1 MKRKYLSA
9 LLMGTLTV
17 ASMSTFTSCKDYDDD
32 ISNLQ
37 GQIDK
42 LATADQLSQK
52 VAELQAL
59 ISSNKSDI
67 SSLQSELA
75 KKTTLDEV
83 KAVLA
88 NYATKE
94 YVDGADATLQAAIK
108 ALETGKVAELEAAV
122 KAAQAAA
129 DKAAEDAKAANAEI
143 LETLKTLA
151 TKAEVTEVQEAAKA
165 ANDAIAALQ
174 NGDVATLK
182 AKQAEILETL
192 KTVATQNDL
201 KDVADAAQKALD
213 AAQKDNSKALADL
226 DTAVKNAQSTAD
238 AAKKQA
244 ADNLASINGLA
255 TTVKNAKDALA
266 LAQANQTKL
275 AEVVASLKDSS
286 KEGTVAAA
294 IKAIQAQIGTP
305 DSKLGSLASRLADIE
320 SVLNGVKDDDT
331 KLGLATKV
339 TNIEKQLKDIIGEY
353 TTMVTEVSLVGSY
366 HLDTNEGKE
375 WNDILNGKA
384 DLKFMSDNV
393 VADLTFG
400 KGQKDDNG
408 VVVPEATDQQ
418 TYKKGTPFNNETS
431 IVVRVNPTNAELT
444 KNTTIKLVDSKGR
457 DLSDVLELG
466 TPERFNTLL
475 SRASAASG
483 LWTIPVKVK
492 AGVATDKIEQ
502 KVGGTGADRNNHVLY
517 AVAIKNTA
525 TAKDAQDRYVT
536 STYDLTVQEP
546 TNFTAATS
554 LKDVKIWSETT
565 MGYDN
570 AITLDGNKKTT
581 STSGGAEVSAK
592 NNEKIN
598 IDFSAYKNQVQYF
611 YVVRD
616 DSHVDSESGTSA
628 INAWNSY
635 KYNGLGKVVKADEG
649 GVLTVDI
656 NKGQVGDEIG
666 FRIFAVNYNGT
677 LVPTT
682 GDSFVVYVGEQQN
695 QASVAGSINVTT
707 VSNNATG
714 WLPITGTLKDGVRL
728 TPNLTAIV
736 NGQPI
741 DFTVQYAANNKGAAP
756 IKDGVYHNSLI
767 KYVKFTCTSNMSTWK
782 DDAKAVFTIS
792 QKDANDKMVENEI
805 NVTLTKVL
813 PTVESTKKLMGYT
826 WKDEQLVND
835 TYTAYVY
842 PVGNAWTTDGQANG
856 YKDFDQAITG
866 LGANCVI
873 NIANLQK
880 DDKNK
885 YTVSQDFTTTPWKVT
900 VDNALI
906 DGTTKHATN
915 ISYNYGKISSE
926 KKNEAG
932 AIVDYVVSVETV
944 QTIFACPLKK
954 GVQTYS
960 WGKHYVASSKKN
972 IDVNYLT
979 YGSEKTVEIKA
990 ATATTPAE
998 YANLFD
1004 YIIGHNDFDNTVF
1017 GGKLSALAP
1026 SKYVDVTAKLISNG
1040 SKKED
1045 YFIAHV
1051 NKTAG
1056 TITFEKKSG
1065 TTNPVKDVAS
1075 TLIIT
1080 VKDAFGHTY
1089 EYPMDFTVKRAQ

>member
-42 LATADQLSQK
+42 LATADELAAK
-52 VAELQAL
+52 VSELQSL

-151 TKAEVTEVQEAAKA
+151 TKAEVSEAADAAQKA
-165 ANDAIAALQ
+165 IDAVKSNNAEALK
-174 NGDVATLK
+174 K
-182 AKQAEILETL
+182 AQAEILETL
-192 KTVATQNDL
+192 KDYATKENL

-213 AAQKDNSKALADL
+213 DAQKDNSKALADL
-226 DTAVKNAQSTAD
+226 DTAVKNAQTKANTAAAD
-238 AAKKQA
+238 ASKAL
-244 ADNLASINGLA
+244 ADLA
-255 TTVKNAKDALA
+255 TTTKNAADAL
-266 LAQANQTKL
+266 KL
-275 AEVVASLKDSS
+275 AKDNKATLDAVAESLGKGYS
-286 KEGTVAAA
+286 KENTVADA
-294 IKAIQAQIGTP
+294 IKAIQAQVGTP
-305 DSKLGSLASRLADIE
+305 NKELGTLDTRLAAIE

-353 TTMVTEVSLVGSY
+353 TTMVTSVSLVGSY
-366 HLDTNEGKE
+366 HLNTNQGRE
-375 WNDILNGKA
+375 WDDVLMGKA
-384 DLKFMSDNV
+384 DLQFMSDNV

-695 QASVAGSINVTT
+695 QASVAGNINVTKET
-707 VSNNATG
+707 NNTTA
-714 WLPITGTLKDGVRL
+714 WLPLTGKLKDGVSL
-728 TPNLTAIV
+728 PTHWATSI
-736 NGQPI
+736 NGQ
-741 DFTVQYAANNKGAAP
+741 TVTFDVAYS
-756 IKDGVYHNSLI
+756 KDGKNAAGASVKNSEI
-767 KYVKFTCTSNMSTWK
+767 KYVQFTCTSEMKNWK

-792 QKDANDKMVENEI
+792 QKDAQDKMVENEI
-805 NVTLTKVL
+805 AVTLTKVL

-990 ATATTPAE
+990 ATSTTPAE

-1017 GGKLSALAP
+1017 GGKLSALAKN
-1026 SKYVDVTAKLISNG
+1026 KYVDVTAKLISNG

-1075 TLIIT
+1075 KLIIT

>member
-9 LLMGTLTV
+9 LLMGVLTLTSV
-17 ASMSTFTSCKDYDDD
+17 STFTSCKDYDDD

-151 TKAEVTEVQEAAKA
+151 TKAEVTEAADA
-165 ANDAIAALQ
+165 AQKAIAAVES
-174 NGDVATLK
+174 NNAEALK
-182 AKQAEILETL
+182 KAQAEILETL
-192 KTVATQNDL
+192 KDYATKENL
-201 KDVADAAQKALD
+201 KEVADAAQKALD
-213 AAQKDNSKALADL
+213 DAQKDNSKALADL
-226 DTAVKNAQSTAD
+226 DTAVKNAQTKANTAATD
-238 AAKKQA
+238 ASKALT
-244 ADNLASINGLA
+244 DLA
-255 TTVKNAKDALA
+255 TTTKTAADALK
-266 LAQANQTKL
+266 QANENKQSIADALKL
-275 AEVVASLKDSS
+275 LGEGYSAEN
-286 KEGTVAAA
+286 TVSAA
-294 IKAIQAQIGTP
+294 IKAIQAQVGTP
-305 DSKLGSLASRLADIE
+305 NKELGTLDSRLAAIE
-320 SVLNGVKDDDT
+320 GVLNGVKDDDT

-339 TNIEKQLKDIIGEY
+339 TNIEKKLKDIIGEY
-353 TTMVTEVSLVGSY
+353 TTMVTSVSLVGSY
-366 HLDTNEGKE
+366 HLDTNEGRE
-375 WNDILNGKA
+375 RNDVLMGKA

-393 VADLTFG
+393 AADLTFG
-400 KGQKDDNG
+400 KGQKDNTG
-408 VVVPEATDQQ
+408 AVVAEASDQQ

-457 DLSDVLELG
+457 DLSEVLELG

-525 TAKDAQDRYVT
+525 TDKDAQDRYVT
-536 STYDLTVQEP
+536 STYDLTVQAP

-570 AITLDGNKKTT
+570 AITLNSNKKFAG
-581 STSGGAEVSAK
+581 STGGVEVSAK

-598 IDFSAYKNQVQYF
+598 IDFSAYKDQIQYF

-616 DSHVDSESGTSA
+616 DNNVDSESGTSA

-635 KYNGLGKVVKADEG
+635 KYGGLGKVLKADEG

-677 LVPTT
+677 LVPTN

-695 QASVAGSINVTT
+695 QASVAGSINVTMET
-707 VSNNATG
+707 NNTTA
-714 WLPITGTLKDGVRL
+714 WLPLTGKLKDGVSL
-728 TPNLTAIV
+728 PTYWETSI
-736 NGQPI
+736 NGQ
-741 DFTVQYAANNKGAAP
+741 TVTFDVAYS
-756 IKDGVYHNSLI
+756 KDGKNAAGASVKNSEI
-767 KYVKFTCTSNMSTWK
+767 KYVQFTCTSEMKNWK

-792 QKDANDKMVENEI
+792 QKDAQNKMVENEI
-805 NVTLTKVL
+805 AVTLTKVL

-842 PVGNAWTTDGQANG
+842 PVGDAWTTDGQANG

-944 QTIFACPLKK
+944 QTIFACPLKDN
-954 GVQTYS
+954 VQTYS

-990 ATATTPAE
+990 ATSTTPAE

-1017 GGKLSALAP
+1017 GGKLSALAKN
-1026 SKYVDVTAKLISNG
+1026 KYVDVTAKLISNG

-1075 TLIIT
+1075 KLIIT

>member
-9 LLMGTLTV
+9 LLMGVLTLSSV
-17 ASMSTFTSCKDYDDD
+17 STFTSCKDYDDD

-67 SSLQSELA
+67 TSLQSELA

-88 NYATKE
+88 DYATKQ
-94 YVDGADATLQAAIK
+94 YVNDADKTLQDAID
-108 ALETGKVAELEAAV
+108 ALKTGDIAKLKEDVV
-122 KAAQAAA
+122 KAQAAA
-129 DKAAEDAKAANAEI
+129 DKAAQDAEAANAEI
-143 LETLKTLA
+143 VETLKTLA
-151 TKAEVTEVQEAAKA
+151 TKTE
-165 ANDAIAALQ
+165 
-174 NGDVATLK
+174 
-182 AKQAEILETL
+182 
-192 KTVATQNDL
+192 L
-201 KDVADAAQKALD
+201 KDAADAAQKAIEALESKNAEDLKKAQDAITETLKSYATKSDVKEGDKKTLESLAETIKNASDALKQANANKATLD
-213 AAQKDNSKALADL
+213 A
-226 DTAVKNAQSTAD
+226 V
-238 AAKKQA
+238 
-244 ADNLASINGLA
+244 
-255 TTVKNAKDALA
+255 
-266 LAQANQTKL
+266 
-275 AEVVASLKDSS
+275 AESLGKGYS
-286 KEGTVAAA
+286 KENTVADA

-305 DSKLGSLASRLADIE
+305 NKELGTLDLRLAAIE

-339 TNIEKQLKDIIGEY
+339 TNIENKLKDIIGEY
-353 TTMVTEVSLVGSY
+353 TTMVTSVSLVGSY
-366 HLDTNEGKE
+366 HLNTNQGRECY
-375 WNDILNGKA
+375 DVLMGKA
-384 DLKFMSDNV
+384 DLQFMSDNV
-393 VADLTFG
+393 AADLTFG
-400 KGQKDDNG
+400 KGQKDNTG
-408 VVVPEATDQQ
+408 AVVAEASNQQ
-418 TYKKGTPFNNETS
+418 TYKKGTLFNNETS

-525 TAKDAQDRYVT
+525 TEKDAQDRYVT
-536 STYDLTVQEP
+536 STYDLTVQAP
-546 TNFTAATS
+546 TVFTEATS

-570 AITLDGNKKTT
+570 AITLNGNKKFAD
-581 STSGGAEVSAK
+581 STGGDEVSAK

-598 IDFSAYKNQVQYF
+598 IDFSAYKDQIQYF

-616 DSHVDSESGTSA
+616 DNNVDSESGTSA

-635 KYNGLGKVVKADEG
+635 KYTGLGQVVKADEG

-677 LVPTT
+677 LVPTI

-695 QASVAGSINVTT
+695 QASVAGSINVTKET
-707 VSNNATG
+707 NNTTA
-714 WLPITGTLKDGVRL
+714 WLPLTGKLKDGVSL
-728 TPNLTAIV
+728 PTHWATSI
-736 NGQPI
+736 NGQ
-741 DFTVQYAANNKGAAP
+741 TVTFNVAYS
-756 IKDGVYHNSLI
+756 KDGKNAAGASVKNSEI
-767 KYVKFTCTSNMSTWK
+767 KYVQFTCTSEMKNWK

-792 QKDANDKMVENEI
+792 QKDAQNKMVENEI
-805 NVTLTKVL
+805 AVTLTKVL

-826 WKDEQLVND
+826 WKDEQLVNN

-915 ISYNYGKISSE
+915 IFYNYGKISSE

-944 QTIFACPLKK
+944 QTIFACPLKDN
-954 GVQTYS
+954 VQTYS

-990 ATATTPAE
+990 ATSTTPAE

-1017 GGKLSALAP
+1017 GGKLSALAKN
-1026 SKYVDVTAKLISNG
+1026 KYVDVTAKLISNG

-1075 TLIIT
+1075 KLIIT

>member
-67 SSLQSELA
+67 TSLQSELA

-88 NYATKE
+88 DYATKQ
-94 YVDGADATLQAAIK
+94 YVNDADKTLQDAID
-108 ALETGKVAELEAAV
+108 ALKTGDIAKLKEDVV
-122 KAAQAAA
+122 KAQAAA
-129 DKAAEDAKAANAEI
+129 EKAAQDAEAANAEI
-143 LETLKTLA
+143 VETLKTLA
-151 TKAEVTEVQEAAKA
+151 TKTE
-165 ANDAIAALQ
+165 
-174 NGDVATLK
+174 
-182 AKQAEILETL
+182 
-192 KTVATQNDL
+192 L
-201 KDVADAAQKALD
+201 KDAADAAQKAIEALESKNAEDLKKAQDAITETLKSYATKSDVEEGDKKTLESLAETIKNASDALKQANANKATLD
-213 AAQKDNSKALADL
+213 A
-226 DTAVKNAQSTAD
+226 V
-238 AAKKQA
+238 
-244 ADNLASINGLA
+244 
-255 TTVKNAKDALA
+255 
-266 LAQANQTKL
+266 
-275 AEVVASLKDSS
+275 AESLGKGYS
-286 KEGTVAAA
+286 KENTVADA

-305 DSKLGSLASRLADIE
+305 NKELGTLDLRLAAIE

-339 TNIEKQLKDIIGEY
+339 TNIENKLKDIIGEY
-353 TTMVTEVSLVGSY
+353 TTMVTSVSLVGSY
-366 HLDTNEGKE
+366 HLNTNQGRE
-375 WNDILNGKA
+375 WDDVLMGKA
-384 DLKFMSDNV
+384 DLQFMSDNV
-393 VADLTFG
+393 AADLTFG
-400 KGQKDDNG
+400 KGQKDNTG
-408 VVVPEATDQQ
+408 AVVAEASNQQ

-525 TAKDAQDRYVT
+525 TEKDAQDRYVT
-536 STYDLTVQEP
+536 STYDLTVQAP
-546 TNFTAATS
+546 TGFTEATS

-570 AITLDGNKKTT
+570 AITLNGNKKFAG
-581 STSGGAEVSAK
+581 STGGDEVSAK

-598 IDFSAYKNQVQYF
+598 IDFSAYKDQIQYF

-616 DSHVDSESGTSA
+616 DNNVDSESGTSA

-635 KYNGLGKVVKADEG
+635 KYTGLGQVVKADEG

-677 LVPTT
+677 LVPTI

-695 QASVAGSINVTT
+695 QASVAGSINVTKET
-707 VSNNATG
+707 NNTTA
-714 WLPITGTLKDGVRL
+714 WLPLTGKLKDGVSL
-728 TPNLTAIV
+728 PTHWATSI
-736 NGQPI
+736 NGQ
-741 DFTVQYAANNKGAAP
+741 TVTFNVAYS
-756 IKDGVYHNSLI
+756 KDGKNAAGASVKNSEI
-767 KYVKFTCTSNMSTWK
+767 KYVQFTCTSEMKNWK

-792 QKDANDKMVENEI
+792 QKDAQDKMVENEI
-805 NVTLTKVL
+805 AVTLTKVL
-813 PTVESTKKLMGYT
+813 PTVESTNKLMGYT
-826 WKDEQLVND
+826 WKDEQLVNN

-944 QTIFACPLKK
+944 QTIFACPLKDN
-954 GVQTYS
+954 VQTYS

-990 ATATTPAE
+990 ATSTTPAE

-1017 GGKLSALAP
+1017 GGKLSALAKN
-1026 SKYVDVTAKLISNG
+1026 KYVDVTAKLISNG

-1075 TLIIT
+1075 KLIIT

>member
-9 LLMGTLTV
+9 LLMGVLTLTSV
-17 ASMSTFTSCKDYDDD
+17 STFTSCKDYDDD

-52 VAELQAL
+52 VSELQAL
-59 ISSNKSDI
+59 IASNKSDI

-88 NYATKE
+88 DYATKE

-129 DKAAEDAKAANAEI
+129 DKAAEDAKTANAEI

-151 TKAEVTEVQEAAKA
+151 TKAEVSEAADA
-165 ANDAIAALQ
+165 AQKAIAAVES
-174 NGDVATLK
+174 NNAEALK
-182 AKQAEILETL
+182 KAQAEILETL
-192 KTVATQNDL
+192 KDYATKENL

-213 AAQKDNSKALADL
+213 DAQKDNSKALADL
-226 DTAVKNAQSTAD
+226 DTAVKNAQTKANTAAAD
-238 AAKKQA
+238 ASKAL
-244 ADNLASINGLA
+244 ADLA
-255 TTVKNAKDALA
+255 TTTKNAADALK
-266 LAQANQTKL
+266 QANDNKATL
-275 AEVVASLKDSS
+275 AEVAESLGKGYS
-286 KEGTVAAA
+286 KENTVADA
-294 IKAIQAQIGTP
+294 IKAIKAQIGTP
-305 DSKLGSLASRLADIE
+305 NKELGTLDTRLAAIE

-339 TNIEKQLKDIIGEY
+339 TNIENKLKNIIGEY
-353 TTMVTEVSLVGSY
+353 TTMVTSVSLVGSY
-366 HLDTNEGKE
+366 HLNTNQGRE
-375 WNDILNGKA
+375 WDDVLMGKA
-384 DLKFMSDNV
+384 DLQFMSDNV
-393 VADLTFG
+393 AADLTFG
-400 KGQKDDNG
+400 KGQKDNTG
-408 VVVPEATDQQ
+408 AVVAEASNQQ

-525 TAKDAQDRYVT
+525 TEKDAQDRYVT
-536 STYDLTVQEP
+536 STYDLTVQAP
-546 TNFTAATS
+546 TGFTAATS

-570 AITLDGNKKTT
+570 AITLNGNKKFAG
-581 STSGGAEVSAK
+581 STGGDEVSAK

-598 IDFSAYKNQVQYF
+598 IDFSAYKDQIQYF

-616 DSHVDSESGTSA
+616 DNNVDSESGTSA

-635 KYNGLGKVVKADEG
+635 KYTGLGQVVKADEG

-677 LVPTT
+677 LVPTI

-695 QASVAGSINVTT
+695 QASVAGNINVTKET
-707 VSNNATG
+707 NNTTA
-714 WLPITGTLKDGVRL
+714 WLPLTGKLKDGVSL
-728 TPNLTAIV
+728 PTHWATSI
-736 NGQPI
+736 NGQ
-741 DFTVQYAANNKGAAP
+741 TVTFDVAYS
-756 IKDGVYHNSLI
+756 KDGKNAAGASVKNSEI
-767 KYVKFTCTSNMSTWK
+767 KYVQFTCTSEMKNWK

-792 QKDANDKMVENEI
+792 QKDAQDKMVENEI
-805 NVTLTKVL
+805 AVTLTKVL
-813 PTVESTKKLMGYT
+813 PTVESTKNLMGYT

-944 QTIFACPLKK
+944 QTIFACPLKDN
-954 GVQTYS
+954 VQTYS

-990 ATATTPAE
+990 ATSTTPAE

-1017 GGKLSALAP
+1017 GGKLSALAKN
-1026 SKYVDVTAKLISNG
+1026 KYVDVTAKLISNG

-1075 TLIIT
+1075 KLIIT

-1089 EYPMDFTVKRAQ
+1089 HYPMDFTVKRAQ

>member
-67 SSLQSELA
+67 TSLQSELA

-88 NYATKE
+88 DYATKQ
-94 YVDGADATLQAAIK
+94 YVNDADKTLQDAID
-108 ALETGKVAELEAAV
+108 ALKTGDIAKLKEDVV
-122 KAAQAAA
+122 KAQAAA
-129 DKAAEDAKAANAEI
+129 DKAADDAKAANADI
-143 LETLKTLA
+143 VETLKTLA
-151 TKAEVTEVQEAAKA
+151 TKTE
-165 ANDAIAALQ
+165 
-174 NGDVATLK
+174 
-182 AKQAEILETL
+182 
-192 KTVATQNDL
+192 L
-201 KDVADAAQKALD
+201 KDAADAAQKAIE
-213 AAQKDNSKALADL
+213 ALES
-226 DTAVKNAQSTAD
+226 KNAED
-238 AAKKQA
+238 LKKAQEA
-244 ADNLASINGLA
+244 ITETLKNYATKSDVEDGDKKTLESLASTI
-255 TTVKNAKDALA
+255 KNASDA
-266 LAQANQTKL
+266 LAQANANKQAIADALDILGKGY
-275 AEVVASLKDSS
+275 S
-286 KEGTVAAA
+286 KENTVAAA
-294 IKAIQAQIGTP
+294 IEAIKGQIGTP
-305 DSKLGSLASRLADIE
+305 NKELGTLDSRLAAIE

-339 TNIEKQLKDIIGEY
+339 TNIENKLKDIIGEY

-366 HLDTNEGKE
+366 HLDTNEGRE

-384 DLKFMSDNV
+384 DLEFMSDNV
-393 VADLTFG
+393 AADLTFG
-400 KGQKDDNG
+400 KGQKDNTG
-408 VVVPEATDQQ
+408 AVVAEASNQQ

-502 KVGGTGADRNNHVLY
+502 KVGGTGADKDNHVLY

-525 TAKDAQDRYVT
+525 TEKDAQDRYVT
-536 STYDLTVQEP
+536 STYDLTVQKP
-546 TNFTAATS
+546 AKFTAATS

-565 MGYDN
+565 MGYDH
-570 AITLDGNKKTT
+570 AITLDQNKKTT
-581 STSGGAEVSAK
+581 SAPGGTEVSAK

-598 IDFSAYKNQVQYF
+598 IDFSAYKDQIQYF

-616 DSHVDSESGTSA
+616 DNHADDISGTSA
-628 INAWNSY
+628 INAWKSY
-635 KYNGLGKVVKADEG
+635 KYTGLGQVVKADEG
-649 GVLTVDI
+649 GVITVDV
-656 NKGQVGDEIG
+656 NNGKVGDEIG
-666 FRIFAVNYNGT
+666 FRIFAVNYNGV

-682 GDSFVVYVGEQQN
+682 GDSFVVYVGDEQN
-695 QASVAGSINVTT
+695 KASVAGNINVTK
-707 VSNNATG
+707 VNNNATD
-714 WLPITGTLKDGVRL
+714 WLALTGKLKDGVAL
-728 TPNLTAIV
+728 PGSWTANVDGKDI
-736 NGQPI
+736 I
-741 DFTVQYAANNKGAAP
+741 FTVSYS
-756 IKDGVYHNSLI
+756 KDGKSVAPAGTKNSDI
-767 KYVKFTCTSNMSTWK
+767 KFVKFTTTSDMATWK

-792 QKDANDKMVENEI
+792 QKDAAGKMVENEI

-826 WKDEQLVND
+826 WKDEQLVD
-835 TYTAYVY
+835 GTYTAYVY
-842 PVGNAWTTDGQANG
+842 PVGNVWTSLNNG
-856 YKDFDQAITG
+856 EGKNGFKDFKEAITG
-866 LGANCVI
+866 LGDNCVI
-873 NIANLQK
+873 NIANLAK
-880 DDKNK
+880 DNKGK
-885 YTVSQDFTTTPWKVT
+885 YTVAKDFDTTPWKVE
-900 VDNALI
+900 VDNDLI
-906 DGTTKHATN
+906 DGTTKHATK

-926 KKNEAG
+926 TKDEEGNVAP
-932 AIVDYVVSVETV
+932 YVITVENV

-954 GVQTYS
+954 GVQTYN
-960 WGKHYVASSKKN
+960 WGKGTFGTGKN
-972 IDVNYLT
+972 AKSVDVNYLT
-979 YGSEKTVEIKA
+979 YNDEHTVKVTEDNGEKN
-990 ATATTPAE
+990 
-998 YANLFD
+998 ANLLD

-1017 GGKLSALAP
+1017 GGKLSTLAKE
-1026 SKYVDVTAKLISNG
+1026 KYVSIDAKLISNG

-1045 YFIAHV
+1045 YFKAKVV
-1051 NKTAG
+1051 NGMIVFTVQ
-1056 TITFEKKSG
+1056 SG

-1089 EYPMDFTVKRAQ
+1089 EYPMDFTVKRAK

>member
-9 LLMGTLTV
+9 LLMGVLTLTSV
-17 ASMSTFTSCKDYDDD
+17 STFTSCKDYDDD

-67 SSLQSELA
+67 TSLQSELA

-151 TKAEVTEVQEAAKA
+151 TKAEVSEAADA
-165 ANDAIAALQ
+165 AQKAIAAVES
-174 NGDVATLK
+174 NNAEALK
-182 AKQAEILETL
+182 KAQAEILETL
-192 KTVATQNDL
+192 KDYATKENL

-213 AAQKDNSKALADL
+213 DAQKDNSKALADL
-226 DTAVKNAQSTAD
+226 DTAVKNAQSKANTAATDASKALADLVTTTKNAAD
-238 AAKKQA
+238 ALKQA
-244 ADNLASINGLA
+244 NDNKATLAA
-255 TTVKNAKDALA
+255 V
-266 LAQANQTKL
+266 
-275 AEVVASLKDSS
+275 AESLGKGYS
-286 KEGTVAAA
+286 KENTVADA
-294 IKAIQAQIGTP
+294 IKAIQAQVGTP
-305 DSKLGSLASRLADIE
+305 NKELGTLDTRLAAIE

-339 TNIEKQLKDIIGEY
+339 TNIENKLKDIIGEY

-366 HLDTNEGKE
+366 HLNTNQGRE
-375 WNDILNGKA
+375 WDDILNGKA

-393 VADLTFG
+393 AADLTFG
-400 KGQKDDNG
+400 KGQKDNTG
-408 VVVPEATDQQ
+408 AVVAEASNQQ

-517 AVAIKNTA
+517 AVASKNAA
-525 TAKDAQDRYVT
+525 TEKDAQDRYVT
-536 STYDLTVQEP
+536 STYDLTVQAP
-546 TNFTAATS
+546 TDFTAATS

-581 STSGGAEVSAK
+581 SALGGAEVSAK
-592 NNEKIN
+592 NSEKIN
-598 IDFSAYKNQVQYF
+598 IDFSAYKDQVQYF

-616 DSHVDSESGTSA
+616 DNNVDSESGTSA

-635 KYNGLGKVVKADEG
+635 KYTGLGQVVKADEG

-756 IKDGVYHNSLI
+756 VKDGVYHNSLI

-792 QKDANDKMVENEI
+792 QKDANDKMVEKEI
-805 NVTLTKVL
+805 NLTLTKVL
-813 PTVESTKKLMGYT
+813 ATVESTKKLMGYT
-826 WKDEQLVND
+826 WKDEQLVGD

-842 PVGNAWTTDGQANG
+842 PVNGWTTAGSANG

-885 YTVSQDFTTTPWKVT
+885 YTVSQNFTTTPWKVT

-932 AIVDYVVSVETV
+932 EIVDYVVSVETV

-960 WGKHYVASSKKN
+960 WGKLGVPDGETTKYV
-972 IDVNYLT
+972 DVKYLT
-979 YGSEKTVEIKA
+979 YGNENAVVS
-990 ATATTPAE
+990 
-998 YANLFD
+998 NLFD
-1004 YIIGHNDFDNTVF
+1004 FIIGHNDFDNTVF
-1017 GGKLSALAP
+1017 GGKLSALA
-1026 SKYVDVTAKLISNG
+1026 KNMYVDVTAKLISNG
-1040 SKKED
+1040 SKQQD

-1089 EYPMDFTVKRAQ
+1089 EYPMDFTVKRAK

>member
-9 LLMGTLTV
+9 LLMGVLTLSSV
-17 ASMSTFTSCKDYDDD
+17 STFTSCKDYDDD

-42 LATADQLSQK
+42 LATADQLSKK

-67 SSLQSELA
+67 TSLQSELA
-75 KKTTLDEV
+75 NKTTLDEV

-88 NYATKE
+88 DYATKQ
-94 YVDGADATLQAAIK
+94 YVNDADKTLQDAID
-108 ALETGKVAELEAAV
+108 ALKTGDIAKLKEDVV
-122 KAAQAAA
+122 KAQAAA
-129 DKAAEDAKAANAEI
+129 DKAADDAKAANAEI
-143 LETLKTLA
+143 VETLKTLA
-151 TKAEVTEVQEAAKA
+151 TKTE
-165 ANDAIAALQ
+165 
-174 NGDVATLK
+174 
-182 AKQAEILETL
+182 
-192 KTVATQNDL
+192 L
-201 KDVADAAQKALD
+201 KDAADAAQKAIEALESKNAEDLKKAQDAITETLKSYATKSDVEEGDKKTLESLAETIKNASDALKQANANKATLD
-213 AAQKDNSKALADL
+213 A
-226 DTAVKNAQSTAD
+226 V
-238 AAKKQA
+238 
-244 ADNLASINGLA
+244 
-255 TTVKNAKDALA
+255 
-266 LAQANQTKL
+266 
-275 AEVVASLKDSS
+275 AESLGKGYS
-286 KEGTVAAA
+286 KENTVADA

-305 DSKLGSLASRLADIE
+305 NKELGTLDLRLAAIE

-339 TNIEKQLKDIIGEY
+339 TNIENKLKDIIGEY

-366 HLDTNEGKE
+366 HLDTNKGKE

-393 VADLTFG
+393 AADLTFG
-400 KGQKDDNG
+400 KGQKDNTG
-408 VVVPEATDQQ
+408 AVVAEASNQQ

-502 KVGGTGADRNNHVLY
+502 KVGGTGADKNNHVLY

-525 TAKDAQDRYVT
+525 TEKDAQDRYVT
-536 STYDLTVQEP
+536 STYDLTVQAP
-546 TNFTAATS
+546 TGFTAATS

-565 MGYDN
+565 MGYDK
-570 AITLDGNKKTT
+570 AITLDQNKKTT
-581 STSGGAEVSAK
+581 SALGGAEVYAK

-598 IDFSAYKNQVQYF
+598 IDFSAYKDQIQYF

-616 DSHVDSESGTSA
+616 DNNVDSESGTSA

-635 KYNGLGKVVKADEG
+635 KYSGLGQVVKADEG

-677 LVPTT
+677 LVSPT

-741 DFTVQYAANNKGAAP
+741 DFTVQYAANNEGAAP
-756 IKDGVYHNSLI
+756 VKDYVYHNSLI
-767 KYVKFTCTSNMSTWK
+767 KYVKFTCTSDMSTWK

-792 QKDANDKMVENEI
+792 QKDANNKMVENEI

-826 WKDEQLVND
+826 WKDEQLVGD

-842 PVGNAWTTDGQANG
+842 PVNGWTTPGSAKG
-856 YKDFDQAITG
+856 YKDLDQAITG
-866 LGANCVI
+866 LRSNFVV

-880 DDKNK
+880 DDKNQ
-885 YTVSQDFTTTPWKVT
+885 YTVSQDFTASPWRVT
-900 VDNALI
+900 VDNGLI

-960 WGKHYVASSKKN
+960 WGKLGVPDGETTKYV
-972 IDVNYLT
+972 DVNYLT
-979 YGSEKTVEIKA
+979 YGNENAVVS
-990 ATATTPAE
+990 
-998 YANLFD
+998 NLFD
-1004 YIIGHNDFDNTVF
+1004 FIIGHNDFDNTVF
-1017 GGKLSALAP
+1017 GGKLSALAKN
-1026 SKYVDVTAKLISNG
+1026 KYVDVTAKLISNG
-1040 SKKED
+1040 SKQQD
-1045 YFIAHV
+1045 YFIAHA
-1051 NKTAG
+1051 NPTTG

-1089 EYPMDFTVKRAQ
+1089 EYPMDFTVKRAK

>member
-9 LLMGTLTV
+9 LLMGVLTLTSV
-17 ASMSTFTSCKDYDDD
+17 STFTSCKDYDDD

-67 SSLQSELA
+67 TSLQSELA

-151 TKAEVTEVQEAAKA
+151 TKAEVSEAADA
-165 ANDAIAALQ
+165 AQKAIAAVES
-174 NGDVATLK
+174 NNAEALK
-182 AKQAEILETL
+182 KAQAEILETL
-192 KTVATQNDL
+192 KNYATKENL

-226 DTAVKNAQSTAD
+226 DTAVKNAQSKANTAAAD
-238 AAKKQA
+238 ASKAL
-244 ADNLASINGLA
+244 ADLA
-255 TTVKNAKDALA
+255 TTTKTAADALK
-266 LAQANQTKL
+266 QANANKATL
-275 AEVVASLKDSS
+275 DAVAESLGKGYS
-286 KEGTVAAA
+286 KENTVADA

-305 DSKLGSLASRLADIE
+305 NKELGTLDLRLAAIE

-353 TTMVTEVSLVGSY
+353 TTMVTSVSLVGSY
-366 HLDTNEGKE
+366 HLNTNQGRD
-375 WNDILNGKA
+375 WDDVLMGKA
-384 DLKFMSDNV
+384 DLQFMSDNV
-393 VADLTFG
+393 AADLTFG
-400 KGQKDDNG
+400 KGQKDNTG
-408 VVVPEATDQQ
+408 AVVAEASNQQ

-502 KVGGTGADRNNHVLY
+502 KVGGPGADRNNHVLY

-525 TAKDAQDRYVT
+525 TEKDAQDRYVT
-536 STYDLTVQEP
+536 STYDLTVQAP
-546 TNFTAATS
+546 TGFTAATS

-570 AITLDGNKKTT
+570 AITLNGNKKFAG
-581 STSGGAEVSAK
+581 STGGDEVSAK

-598 IDFSAYKNQVQYF
+598 IDFSAYKDQIQYF

-616 DSHVDSESGTSA
+616 DNNVDSESGTSA

-635 KYNGLGKVVKADEG
+635 TYAGLGRVVKADKG

-677 LVPTT
+677 LVPTI

-695 QASVAGSINVTT
+695 QASVAGNINVTKET
-707 VSNNATG
+707 NNTTA
-714 WLPITGTLKDGVRL
+714 WLPLTGKLKDGVSL
-728 TPNLTAIV
+728 PTHWATSI
-736 NGQPI
+736 NGQ
-741 DFTVQYAANNKGAAP
+741 TVTFDVAYS
-756 IKDGVYHNSLI
+756 KDGKNAAGASVKNSEI
-767 KYVKFTCTSNMSTWK
+767 KYVQFTCTSEMKNWK

-792 QKDANDKMVENEI
+792 QKDAQDKMVENEI
-805 NVTLTKVL
+805 AVTLTKVL

-944 QTIFACPLKK
+944 QTIFACPLKDN
-954 GVQTYS
+954 VQTYS

-990 ATATTPAE
+990 ATSTTPAE

-1017 GGKLSALAP
+1017 GGKLSALAKN
-1026 SKYVDVTAKLISNG
+1026 KYVDVTAKLISNG

-1075 TLIIT
+1075 KLIIT

>member
-9 LLMGTLTV
+9 LLMGVLTLTSV
-17 ASMSTFTSCKDYDDD
+17 STFTSCKDYDDD

-67 SSLQSELA
+67 TSLQSELA

-88 NYATKE
+88 NYAEKQ
-94 YVDGADATLQAAIK
+94 YVEDALATLDAAVK
-108 ALETGKVAELEAAV
+108 AQGGDITALQAAV
-122 KAAQAAA
+122 KAAQDAA
-129 DKAAEDAKAANAEI
+129 DKAAADAKAATDEI
-143 LETLKTLA
+143 NETLKTLA
-151 TKAEVTEVQEAAKA
+151 TKAEVAEVKEAAKA
-165 ANDAIAALQ
+165 ANEAIEALKT
-174 NGDVATLK
+174 GDIKTLQD
-182 AKQAEILETL
+182 KQAAILETL

-201 KDVADAAQKALD
+201 KDVAAAAQKALD
-213 AAQKDNSKALADL
+213 DAQKDNSKALADL
-226 DTAVKNAQSTAD
+226 DTAVKNAQSKADTAAAD
-238 AAKKQA
+238 ASKALADLVTTTKNA
-244 ADNLASINGLA
+244 ADALKL
-255 TTVKNAKDALA
+255 AKDNKATLDA
-266 LAQANQTKL
+266 V
-275 AEVVASLKDSS
+275 AESLGKGYS
-286 KEGTVAAA
+286 KENTVADA
-294 IKAIQAQIGTP
+294 IKAIQAQVGTP
-305 DSKLGSLASRLADIE
+305 DSKLGSLDSRLATIE

-339 TNIEKQLKDIIGEY
+339 TNIENKLKDIIGEY
-353 TTMVTEVSLVGSY
+353 TTMVTSVSLVGSY
-366 HLDTNEGKE
+366 HLDVDAMEYY
-375 WNDILNGKA
+375 DILRGKA

-475 SRASAASG
+475 SRASAATG

-525 TAKDAQDRYVT
+525 TEKDAQDRYVT

-581 STSGGAEVSAK
+581 STIGGAEVSAK

-598 IDFSAYKNQVQYF
+598 IDFSAYKDQVQYF

-635 KYNGLGKVVKADEG
+635 KYSGLGKVVKADEG

-728 TPNLTAIV
+728 TPNFTATV

-756 IKDGVYHNSLI
+756 VKDGVYHNSLI
-767 KYVKFTCTSNMSTWK
+767 KYVKFTCTSDMSTWK

-792 QKDANDKMVENEI
+792 QKDADDKMVQNEI

-826 WKDEQLVND
+826 WKDEQLVGD

-842 PVGNAWTTDGQANG
+842 PVNGWTTAGSAKG
-856 YKDFDQAITG
+856 YKDLDQAITG
-866 LGANCVI
+866 LRSNFVV

-880 DDKNK
+880 DDKNN
-885 YTVSQDFTTTPWKVT
+885 YTVSQNFTTSPWRVT
-900 VDNALI
+900 VDNGLI
-906 DGTTKHATN
+906 DAKTKHATN

-932 AIVDYVVSVETV
+932 AIVDYVVAVETV
-944 QTIFACPLKK
+944 QTIFACPLEK

-960 WGKHYVASSKKN
+960 WGKLGVPDGETTKYV
-972 IDVNYLT
+972 DVNYLT
-979 YGSEKTVEIKA
+979 YGNENAVVS
-990 ATATTPAE
+990 
-998 YANLFD
+998 NLFD
-1004 YIIGHNDFDNTVF
+1004 FIIGHNDFDNTVF

-1026 SKYVDVTAKLISNG
+1026 SKYVAVSAKLISNG
-1040 SKKED
+1040 SKQQD

-1051 NKTAG
+1051 TGG

-1075 TLIIT
+1075 TLVIT
-1080 VKDAFGHTY
+1080 VKDAFGHTFD
-1089 EYPMDFTVKRAQ
+1089 YPMDFTVKRAQ

>member
-9 LLMGTLTV
+9 LLMGVLTLTSV
-17 ASMSTFTSCKDYDDD
+17 STFTSCKDYDDD

-67 SSLQSELA
+67 TSLQSELA

-151 TKAEVTEVQEAAKA
+151 TKAEVSEAADA
-165 ANDAIAALQ
+165 AQKAIAAVES
-174 NGDVATLK
+174 NNAEALK
-182 AKQAEILETL
+182 KAQAEILETL
-192 KTVATQNDL
+192 KDYATKENL

-213 AAQKDNSKALADL
+213 DAQKDNSKALADL
-226 DTAVKNAQSTAD
+226 DTAVKNAQSKANTAAAD
-238 AAKKQA
+238 ASKAL
-244 ADNLASINGLA
+244 ADLA
-255 TTVKNAKDALA
+255 TTTKNAADALK
-266 LAQANQTKL
+266 QANDNKATL
-275 AEVVASLKDSS
+275 AAVAESLGKGYS
-286 KEGTVAAA
+286 KENTVADA
-294 IKAIQAQIGTP
+294 IKAIKAQIGTP
-305 DSKLGSLASRLADIE
+305 NKELGTLDTRLAAIE

-339 TNIEKQLKDIIGEY
+339 TNIENKLKDIIGEY
-353 TTMVTEVSLVGSY
+353 TTMVTSVSLVGSY
-366 HLDTNEGKE
+366 HLNTNQGREG
-375 WNDILNGKA
+375 DDVLMGKA
-384 DLKFMSDNV
+384 DLQFMSDNV
-393 VADLTFG
+393 AADLTFG
-400 KGQKDDNG
+400 KGQKDNTG
-408 VVVPEATDQQ
+408 AVVAEASNQQ

-525 TAKDAQDRYVT
+525 TEKDAQDRYVT
-536 STYDLTVQEP
+536 STYDLTVQAP
-546 TNFTAATS
+546 TGFTAATS

-570 AITLDGNKKTT
+570 AITLNGNKKFAG
-581 STSGGAEVSAK
+581 STGGDEVSAK

-598 IDFSAYKNQVQYF
+598 IDFSAYKDQIQYF

-616 DSHVDSESGTSA
+616 DNNVDSESGTSA

-695 QASVAGSINVTT
+695 QASVAGNINVTKET
-707 VSNNATG
+707 NNTTA
-714 WLPITGTLKDGVRL
+714 WLPLTGKLKDGVSL
-728 TPNLTAIV
+728 PTHWATSI
-736 NGQPI
+736 NGQ
-741 DFTVQYAANNKGAAP
+741 TVTFDVAYS
-756 IKDGVYHNSLI
+756 KDGKNAAGASVKNSEI
-767 KYVKFTCTSNMSTWK
+767 KYVQFTCTSEMKNWK

-792 QKDANDKMVENEI
+792 QKDAQDKMVENEI
-805 NVTLTKVL
+805 AVTLTKVL

-880 DDKNK
+880 DDNNK

-944 QTIFACPLKK
+944 QTIFACPLKDN
-954 GVQTYS
+954 VQTYS

-990 ATATTPAE
+990 ATSTTPAE

-1017 GGKLSALAP
+1017 GGKLSALAKN
-1026 SKYVDVTAKLISNG
+1026 KYVDVTAKLISNG

-1075 TLIIT
+1075 KLIIT

-1089 EYPMDFTVKRAQ
+1089 HYPMDFTVKRAQ

>member
-9 LLMGTLTV
+9 LLMGVLTLTSV
-17 ASMSTFTSCKDYDDD
+17 STFTSCKDYDDD

-67 SSLQSELA
+67 TSLQSELA

-151 TKAEVTEVQEAAKA
+151 TKAEVSEAADA
-165 ANDAIAALQ
+165 AQKAIAAVES
-174 NGDVATLK
+174 NNAEALK
-182 AKQAEILETL
+182 KAQAEILETL
-192 KTVATQNDL
+192 KDYATKENL

-213 AAQKDNSKALADL
+213 DAQKDNSKALADL
-226 DTAVKNAQSTAD
+226 DTAVKNAQTKANTAAAD
-238 AAKKQA
+238 ASKAL
-244 ADNLASINGLA
+244 ADLA
-255 TTVKNAKDALA
+255 TTTKNAADALK
-266 LAQANQTKL
+266 QANDNKATL
-275 AEVVASLKDSS
+275 AEVAESLGKGYS
-286 KEGTVAAA
+286 KENTVADA
-294 IKAIQAQIGTP
+294 IKAIKAQIGTP
-305 DSKLGSLASRLADIE
+305 NKELGTLDTRLAAIE

-339 TNIEKQLKDIIGEY
+339 TNIENKLKDIIGEY

-366 HLDTNEGKE
+366 HLNTNQGGE
-375 WNDILNGKA
+375 WDDVLMGKA
-384 DLKFMSDNV
+384 DLQFMSDNV
-393 VADLTFG
+393 AADLTFG
-400 KGQKDDNG
+400 KGQKDNTG
-408 VVVPEATDQQ
+408 AVVAEASNQQ

-525 TAKDAQDRYVT
+525 TEKDAQDRYVT
-536 STYDLTVQEP
+536 STYDLTVQAP
-546 TNFTAATS
+546 TGFTAATS

-570 AITLDGNKKTT
+570 AITLNGNKKFAG
-581 STSGGAEVSAK
+581 STGGDEVSAK

-598 IDFSAYKNQVQYF
+598 IDFSAYKDRIQYF

-616 DSHVDSESGTSA
+616 DNNVDSESGTSA

-695 QASVAGSINVTT
+695 QASVAGNINVTKET
-707 VSNNATG
+707 NNTTA
-714 WLPITGTLKDGVRL
+714 WLPLTGKLKDGVSL
-728 TPNLTAIV
+728 PTHWATSI
-736 NGQPI
+736 NGQ
-741 DFTVQYAANNKGAAP
+741 TVTFDVAYS
-756 IKDGVYHNSLI
+756 KDGKNAAGASVKNSEI
-767 KYVKFTCTSNMSTWK
+767 KYVQFTCTSEMKNWK

-792 QKDANDKMVENEI
+792 QKDAQDKMVENEI
-805 NVTLTKVL
+805 AVTLTKVL

-880 DDKNK
+880 DDNNK

-944 QTIFACPLKK
+944 QTIFACPLKDN
-954 GVQTYS
+954 VQTYS

-990 ATATTPAE
+990 ATSTTPAE

-1017 GGKLSALAP
+1017 GGKLSALAKN
-1026 SKYVDVTAKLISNG
+1026 KYVDVTAKLISNG

-1089 EYPMDFTVKRAQ
+1089 HYPMDFTVKRAQ

>member
-9 LLMGTLTV
+9 LLMGVLTLTSV
-17 ASMSTFTSCKDYDDD
+17 STFTSCKDYDDD

-67 SSLQSELA
+67 TSLQSELA

-151 TKAEVTEVQEAAKA
+151 TKAEVSEAADA
-165 ANDAIAALQ
+165 AQKAIAAVES
-174 NGDVATLK
+174 NNAEALK
-182 AKQAEILETL
+182 KAQAEILETL
-192 KTVATQNDL
+192 KDYATKENL

-213 AAQKDNSKALADL
+213 DAQKDNSKALADL
-226 DTAVKNAQSTAD
+226 DTAVKNAQSKANTAATDASKALADLVTTTKNAAD
-238 AAKKQA
+238 ALKQA
-244 ADNLASINGLA
+244 NDNKATLAA
-255 TTVKNAKDALA
+255 V
-266 LAQANQTKL
+266 
-275 AEVVASLKDSS
+275 AESLGKGYS
-286 KEGTVAAA
+286 KENTVADA
-294 IKAIQAQIGTP
+294 IKAIQAQLGTP
-305 DSKLGSLASRLADIE
+305 NKELGTLDTRLAAIE

-339 TNIEKQLKDIIGEY
+339 TNIENKLKDIIGEY

-366 HLDTNEGKE
+366 HLNTNQGRE
-375 WNDILNGKA
+375 WDDILNGKA

-393 VADLTFG
+393 AADLTFG
-400 KGQKDDNG
+400 KGQKDNTG
-408 VVVPEATDQQ
+408 AVVAEASNQQ

-525 TAKDAQDRYVT
+525 TEKDAQDRYVT
-536 STYDLTVQEP
+536 STYDLTVQAP
-546 TNFTAATS
+546 TDFTAATS

-581 STSGGAEVSAK
+581 SALSGAEVSAK
-592 NNEKIN
+592 NSEKIN
-598 IDFSAYKNQVQYF
+598 IDFSAYKDQVQYF

-616 DSHVDSESGTSA
+616 DNNVDSESGTSA

-635 KYNGLGKVVKADEG
+635 KYTGLGQVVKADEG

-756 IKDGVYHNSLI
+756 VKDGVYHNSLI

-826 WKDEQLVND
+826 WKDEQLVGD

-842 PVGNAWTTDGQANG
+842 PVNGWTTAGSAKG
-856 YKDFDQAITG
+856 YKDLDQAITG
-866 LGANCVI
+866 LRSNFVV

-880 DDKNK
+880 DDKNQ
-885 YTVSQDFTTTPWKVT
+885 YTVSQDFTASPWKVT
-900 VDNALI
+900 VDNGLI

-960 WGKHYVASSKKN
+960 WGKLGVPDGETTKYV
-972 IDVNYLT
+972 DVNYLT
-979 YGSEKTVEIKA
+979 YGNENAVVS
-990 ATATTPAE
+990 
-998 YANLFD
+998 NLFD
-1004 YIIGHNDFDNTVF
+1004 FIIGHNDFDNTVF
-1017 GGKLSALAP
+1017 GGKLSALA
-1026 SKYVDVTAKLISNG
+1026 KNMYVDVTAKLISNG
-1040 SKKED
+1040 SKQQD

-1089 EYPMDFTVKRAQ
+1089 EYPMDFTVKRAK

>member
-67 SSLQSELA
+67 TSLQSELA

-151 TKAEVTEVQEAAKA
+151 TKTEVSEAADA
-165 ANDAIAALQ
+165 AQKAIAAVES
-174 NGDVATLK
+174 NNAEALK
-182 AKQAEILETL
+182 KAQAEILETL
-192 KTVATQNDL
+192 KDYATKKDL

-226 DTAVKNAQSTAD
+226 DTAVKNAQTKANTAAAD
-238 AAKKQA
+238 ATKALAELVKTTKNATDALKQA
-244 ADNLASINGLA
+244 NDNKA
-255 TTVKNAKDALA
+255 TLDAV
-266 LAQANQTKL
+266 
-275 AEVVASLKDSS
+275 AESLGKGYS
-286 KEGTVAAA
+286 KENTVADA
-294 IKAIQAQIGTP
+294 IKAIKAQIGTP
-305 DSKLGSLASRLADIE
+305 NKELGTLDTRLAAIE

-339 TNIEKQLKDIIGEY
+339 TNIETQLRDIIGEY

-375 WNDILNGKA
+375 WNGILNGKA

-408 VVVPEATDQQ
+408 AVVAEATNQQ

-502 KVGGTGADRNNHVLY
+502 KVGGTGADKDNHVLY

-525 TAKDAQDRYVT
+525 TEKDAQDRYVT
-536 STYDLTVQEP
+536 STYDLTVQKP
-546 TNFTAATS
+546 ATFTAATS

-565 MGYDN
+565 MGYDH
-570 AITLDGNKKTT
+570 AITLDQNKKTT
-581 STSGGAEVSAK
+581 SDLGGAEVSAK

-635 KYNGLGKVVKADEG
+635 KYTGLGQVVKADEG

-677 LVPTT
+677 LVPTN

-695 QASVAGSINVTT
+695 QASVAGSINVTKEI
-707 VSNNATG
+707 NNTTA
-714 WLPITGTLKDGVRL
+714 WLPLTGKLKDGVSL
-728 TPNLTAIV
+728 PTYWETSI
-736 NGQPI
+736 NGQ
-741 DFTVQYAANNKGAAP
+741 TVTFDVAYS
-756 IKDGVYHNSLI
+756 KDGKNAAGASVKNSEI
-767 KYVKFTCTSNMSTWK
+767 KYVQFTCTSEMKNWK

-792 QKDANDKMVENEI
+792 QKDAQGKMVENEI
-805 NVTLTKVL
+805 AVTLTKVL

-826 WKDEQLVND
+826 WKDEQLVNN

-944 QTIFACPLKK
+944 QTIFACPLKDN
-954 GVQTYS
+954 VQTYS

-990 ATATTPAE
+990 ATSTTPAE

-1017 GGKLSALAP
+1017 GGKLSALA
-1026 SKYVDVTAKLISNG
+1026 KNMYVDVTAKLISNG
-1040 SKKED
+1040 SLKED

-1089 EYPMDFTVKRAQ
+1089 HYSMDFTVKRAQ

>member
-9 LLMGTLTV
+9 LLMGVLTLTSV
-17 ASMSTFTSCKDYDDD
+17 STFTSCKDYDDD

-67 SSLQSELA
+67 TSLQSELA

-151 TKAEVTEVQEAAKA
+151 TKAEVSEAADAAQKA
-165 ANDAIAALQ
+165 IDAVKSNNAEALK
-174 NGDVATLK
+174 K
-182 AKQAEILETL
+182 AQAEILETL
-192 KTVATQNDL
+192 KDYATKENL

-226 DTAVKNAQSTAD
+226 DTAVKNAQTKANTAAAD
-238 AAKKQA
+238 ATKALADLVKTTKNATDALKQA
-244 ADNLASINGLA
+244 NDNKA
-255 TTVKNAKDALA
+255 TLDAV
-266 LAQANQTKL
+266 
-275 AEVVASLKDSS
+275 AESLGKGYS
-286 KEGTVAAA
+286 KENTVADA
-294 IKAIQAQIGTP
+294 IKAIQAQVGTP
-305 DSKLGSLASRLADIE
+305 NKELGTLDTRLAAIE

-366 HLDTNEGKE
+366 HLNTNQGRE
-375 WNDILNGKA
+375 WDDVLMGKA
-384 DLKFMSDNV
+384 DLQFMSDNV
-393 VADLTFG
+393 AADLTFG
-400 KGQKDDNG
+400 KGQKDNTG
-408 VVVPEATDQQ
+408 AVVAEASNQQ

-457 DLSDVLELG
+457 DLSDVLELS

-525 TAKDAQDRYVT
+525 TEKDAQDRYVT
-536 STYDLTVQEP
+536 STYDLTVQAP
-546 TNFTAATS
+546 TGFTAATS

-570 AITLDGNKKTT
+570 AITLNGNKKFAG
-581 STSGGAEVSAK
+581 STGGDEVSAK

-598 IDFSAYKNQVQYF
+598 IDFSAYKDQIQYF

-616 DSHVDSESGTSA
+616 DNNVDSESGTSA

-635 KYNGLGKVVKADEG
+635 KYTGLGQVVKADEG

-677 LVPTT
+677 LVPTI

-695 QASVAGSINVTT
+695 QASVAGSINVTKET
-707 VSNNATG
+707 NNTTA
-714 WLPITGTLKDGVRL
+714 WLPLTGKLKDGVSL
-728 TPNLTAIV
+728 PTYCETSI
-736 NGQPI
+736 NGQ
-741 DFTVQYAANNKGAAP
+741 TVTFNVAYS
-756 IKDGVYHNSLI
+756 KDGKNAAGASVKNSEI
-767 KYVKFTCTSNMSTWK
+767 KYVQFTCTSEMKNWK

-792 QKDANDKMVENEI
+792 QKDAQDKMVENEI
-805 NVTLTKVL
+805 AVTLTKVL

-826 WKDEQLVND
+826 WKDEQLVNG

-932 AIVDYVVSVETV
+932 AIVDYVVPVETV
-944 QTIFACPLKK
+944 QTIFACPLKDN
-954 GVQTYS
+954 VQTYS

-990 ATATTPAE
+990 ATSTTPAE

-1017 GGKLSALAP
+1017 GGKLSALAKN
-1026 SKYVDVTAKLISNG
+1026 KYVDVTAKLISNG

-1075 TLIIT
+1075 KLIIT

-1089 EYPMDFTVKRAQ
+1089 VYPMDFTVKRAQ

>member
-67 SSLQSELA
+67 TSLQSELA

-88 NYATKE
+88 NYAEKQ
-94 YVDGADATLQAAIK
+94 YVEDALATLDAAVK
-108 ALETGKVAELEAAV
+108 AQGGDITALQAAV
-122 KAAQAAA
+122 KAAQDAA
-129 DKAAEDAKAANAEI
+129 DKAAADAKAATDEI
-143 LETLKTLA
+143 NETLKTLA
-151 TKAEVTEVQEAAKA
+151 TKAEVAEVKEAAKA
-165 ANDAIAALQ
+165 ANEAIEALKT
-174 NGDVATLK
+174 GDIKTLQD
-182 AKQAEILETL
+182 KQAAILETL

-201 KDVADAAQKALD
+201 KDVAAAAQKALD
-213 AAQKDNSKALADL
+213 DAQKDNSKALADL
-226 DTAVKNAQSTAD
+226 DTAVKNAQSKADTAAAD
-238 AAKKQA
+238 ASKALADLVTTTKNA
-244 ADNLASINGLA
+244 ADALKL
-255 TTVKNAKDALA
+255 AKDNKATLDA
-266 LAQANQTKL
+266 V
-275 AEVVASLKDSS
+275 AESLGKGYS
-286 KEGTVAAA
+286 KENTVADA
-294 IKAIQAQIGTP
+294 IKAIQAQVGTP
-305 DSKLGSLASRLADIE
+305 DSKLGSLDSRLATIE

-339 TNIEKQLKDIIGEY
+339 TNIENKLKDIIGEY
-353 TTMVTEVSLVGSY
+353 TTMVTSVSLVGSY
-366 HLDTNEGKE
+366 HLDVDAMEYY
-375 WNDILNGKA
+375 DILRGKA

-475 SRASAASG
+475 SRASAATG

-525 TAKDAQDRYVT
+525 TEKDAQDRYVT

-581 STSGGAEVSAK
+581 STIGGAEVSAK

-598 IDFSAYKNQVQYF
+598 IDFSAYKDQVQYF

-635 KYNGLGKVVKADEG
+635 KYSGLGKVVKADEG

-728 TPNLTAIV
+728 TPNFTATV

-756 IKDGVYHNSLI
+756 VKDGVYHNSLI
-767 KYVKFTCTSNMSTWK
+767 KYVKFTCTSDMSTWK

-792 QKDANDKMVENEI
+792 QKDADDKMVQNEI

-826 WKDEQLVND
+826 WKDEQLVGD

-842 PVGNAWTTDGQANG
+842 PVNGWTTAGSAKG
-856 YKDFDQAITG
+856 YKDLDQAITG
-866 LGANCVI
+866 LRSNFVV

-880 DDKNK
+880 DDKNN
-885 YTVSQDFTTTPWKVT
+885 YTVSQNFTTSPWRVT
-900 VDNALI
+900 VDNGLI
-906 DGTTKHATN
+906 DAKTKHATN

-932 AIVDYVVSVETV
+932 AIVDYVVAVETV
-944 QTIFACPLKK
+944 QTIFACPLEK

-960 WGKHYVASSKKN
+960 WGKLGVPDGETTKYV
-972 IDVNYLT
+972 DVNYLT
-979 YGSEKTVEIKA
+979 YGNENAVVS
-990 ATATTPAE
+990 
-998 YANLFD
+998 NLFD
-1004 YIIGHNDFDNTVF
+1004 FIIGHNDFDNTVF

-1026 SKYVDVTAKLISNG
+1026 SKYVAVSAKLISNG
-1040 SKKED
+1040 SKQQD

-1051 NKTAG
+1051 TGG

-1075 TLIIT
+1075 TLVIT
-1080 VKDAFGHTY
+1080 VKDAFGHTFD
-1089 EYPMDFTVKRAQ
+1089 YPMDFTVKRAQ

>member
-9 LLMGTLTV
+9 LLMGVLTLTSV
-17 ASMSTFTSCKDYDDD
+17 STFTSCKDYDDD

-52 VAELQAL
+52 VSELQAL
-59 ISSNKSDI
+59 IASNKSDI

-88 NYATKE
+88 DYATKE

-255 TTVKNAKDALA
+255 TTVQNAKDALA
-266 LAQANQTKL
+266 LANSNKSKL
-275 AEVVASLKDSS
+275 DEALESLKDSS

-366 HLDTNEGKE
+366 HLNTNQRRE
-375 WNDILNGKA
+375 WYDVLMGKA
-384 DLKFMSDNV
+384 DLQFMSDNV
-393 VADLTFG
+393 TADLTFG

-408 VVVPEATDQQ
+408 VVVPEATNQQ

-635 KYNGLGKVVKADEG
+635 KYTGLGQVVKADEG

-695 QASVAGSINVTT
+695 QASVAGNINVTKET
-707 VSNNATG
+707 NNTTA
-714 WLPITGTLKDGVRL
+714 WLPLTGKLKDGVSL
-728 TPNLTAIV
+728 PTHWATSI
-736 NGQPI
+736 NGQ
-741 DFTVQYAANNKGAAP
+741 TVTFDVAYS
-756 IKDGVYHNSLI
+756 KDGKNAAGASVKNSEI
-767 KYVKFTCTSNMSTWK
+767 KYVQFTCTSEMKNWK

-792 QKDANDKMVENEI
+792 QKDAHDKMVENEI
-805 NVTLTKVL
+805 AVTLTKVL
-813 PTVESTKKLMGYT
+813 PTVESTMKLMGYT

-944 QTIFACPLKK
+944 QTIFACPLKDN
-954 GVQTYS
+954 VQTYS

-990 ATATTPAE
+990 ATSTTPAE

-1017 GGKLSALAP
+1017 GGKLSALAKN
-1026 SKYVDVTAKLISNG
+1026 KYVDVTAKLISNG

-1075 TLIIT
+1075 KLIIT

-1089 EYPMDFTVKRAQ
+1089 HYSMDFTVKRAQ

>member
-67 SSLQSELA
+67 TSLQSELA

-151 TKAEVTEVQEAAKA
+151 TKAEVSEAADAAQKA
-165 ANDAIAALQ
+165 IDAVKSNNAEALK
-174 NGDVATLK
+174 K
-182 AKQAEILETL
+182 AQAEILETL
-192 KTVATQNDL
+192 KDYATKENL

-213 AAQKDNSKALADL
+213 DAQKDNSKALADL
-226 DTAVKNAQSTAD
+226 DTAVKNAQSKANTAAAD
-238 AAKKQA
+238 ATKALTDLVTTTKNASDALKQA
-244 ADNLASINGLA
+244 NDNKA
-255 TTVKNAKDALA
+255 TLDAV
-266 LAQANQTKL
+266 
-275 AEVVASLKDSS
+275 AESLGKGYS
-286 KEGTVAAA
+286 KENTVAAA
-294 IKAIQAQIGTP
+294 IQAIQAQVGTP
-305 DSKLGSLASRLADIE
+305 NKELGTLDTRLAAIE

-339 TNIEKQLKDIIGEY
+339 TNIENKLKDIIGEY
-353 TTMVTEVSLVGSY
+353 TTMVTSVSLVGSY
-366 HLDTNEGKE
+366 HLNTNQGRE
-375 WNDILNGKA
+375 WDDVLMGKA
-384 DLKFMSDNV
+384 DLQFMSDNV

-695 QASVAGSINVTT
+695 QASVAGNINVTKET
-707 VSNNATG
+707 NNTTA
-714 WLPITGTLKDGVRL
+714 WLPLTGKLKDGVSL
-728 TPNLTAIV
+728 PTHWATSI
-736 NGQPI
+736 NGQ
-741 DFTVQYAANNKGAAP
+741 TVTFDVAYS
-756 IKDGVYHNSLI
+756 KDGKNAAGASVKNSEI
-767 KYVKFTCTSNMSTWK
+767 KYVQFTCTSEMKNWK

-792 QKDANDKMVENEI
+792 QKDAQDKMVENEI
-805 NVTLTKVL
+805 AVTLTKVL

-990 ATATTPAE
+990 ATSSAPAE

-1017 GGKLSALAP
+1017 GGKLSALA
-1026 SKYVDVTAKLISNG
+1026 KNMYVDVTAKLISNG

-1075 TLIIT
+1075 KLIIT

>member
-1 MKRKYLSA
+1 MGVLTLSS
-9 LLMGTLTV
+9 V
-17 ASMSTFTSCKDYDDD
+17 STFTSCKDYDDD

-42 LATADQLSQK
+42 LATADQLSKK

-67 SSLQSELA
+67 TSLQSELA

-88 NYATKE
+88 DYATKQ
-94 YVDGADATLQAAIK
+94 YVNDADKTLQDAID
-108 ALETGKVAELEAAV
+108 ALKTGDIAKLKEDVV
-122 KAAQAAA
+122 KAQAAA
-129 DKAAEDAKAANAEI
+129 DKAADDAKAANAEI
-143 LETLKTLA
+143 VETLKTLA
-151 TKAEVTEVQEAAKA
+151 TKTE
-165 ANDAIAALQ
+165 
-174 NGDVATLK
+174 
-182 AKQAEILETL
+182 
-192 KTVATQNDL
+192 L
-201 KDVADAAQKALD
+201 KDAADAAQKAIEALESKNAEDLKKAQDAITETLKSYATKSDVEEGDKKTLESLAETIKNASDALKQANANKATLD
-213 AAQKDNSKALADL
+213 A
-226 DTAVKNAQSTAD
+226 V
-238 AAKKQA
+238 
-244 ADNLASINGLA
+244 
-255 TTVKNAKDALA
+255 
-266 LAQANQTKL
+266 
-275 AEVVASLKDSS
+275 AESLGKGYS
-286 KEGTVAAA
+286 KENTVADA

-305 DSKLGSLASRLADIE
+305 NKELGTLDLRLAAIE

-339 TNIEKQLKDIIGEY
+339 TNIENKLKDIIGEY

-366 HLDTNEGKE
+366 HLDTNKGQE

-393 VADLTFG
+393 AADLTFG
-400 KGQKDDNG
+400 KGQKDNTG
-408 VVVPEATDQQ
+408 AVVAEASNQQ

-502 KVGGTGADRNNHVLY
+502 KVGGTGADKNNHVLY

-525 TAKDAQDRYVT
+525 TEKDAQDRYVT
-536 STYDLTVQEP
+536 STYDLTVQAP
-546 TNFTAATS
+546 TGFTAATS

-565 MGYDN
+565 MGYDK
-570 AITLDGNKKTT
+570 AITLDQNKKTT
-581 STSGGAEVSAK
+581 SALGGAEVSAK

-598 IDFSAYKNQVQYF
+598 IDFSAYKDQIQYF

-616 DSHVDSESGTSA
+616 DNNVDSESGTSA

-635 KYNGLGKVVKADEG
+635 KYSGLGQVVKADEG

-677 LVPTT
+677 LVSPT

-756 IKDGVYHNSLI
+756 VKDGVYHNSLI
-767 KYVKFTCTSNMSTWK
+767 KYVKFTCTSDMSTWK

-792 QKDANDKMVENEI
+792 QKDANNKMVENEI

-826 WKDEQLVND
+826 WKDEQLVGD

-842 PVGNAWTTDGQANG
+842 PVNGWTTPGSAKG
-856 YKDFDQAITG
+856 YKDLDQAITG
-866 LGANCVI
+866 LRSNFVV

-880 DDKNK
+880 DDKNQ
-885 YTVSQDFTTTPWKVT
+885 YTVSQDFTASPWRVT
-900 VDNALI
+900 VDNGLI

-960 WGKHYVASSKKN
+960 WGKLGVPDGETTKYV
-972 IDVNYLT
+972 DVNYLT
-979 YGSEKTVEIKA
+979 YGNENAVVS
-990 ATATTPAE
+990 
-998 YANLFD
+998 NLFD
-1004 YIIGHNDFDNTVF
+1004 FIIGHNDFDNTVF
-1017 GGKLSALAP
+1017 GGKLSALAKN
-1026 SKYVDVTAKLISNG
+1026 KYVDVTAKLISNG
-1040 SKKED
+1040 SKQQD
-1045 YFIAHV
+1045 YFIAHA
-1051 NKTAG
+1051 NPTTG

-1089 EYPMDFTVKRAQ
+1089 EYPMDFTVKRAK

>member
-9 LLMGTLTV
+9 LLMGVLTLTSV
-17 ASMSTFTSCKDYDDD
+17 STFTSCKDYDDD

-151 TKAEVTEVQEAAKA
+151 TKAEVTEAADA
-165 ANDAIAALQ
+165 AQKAIAAVES
-174 NGDVATLK
+174 NNAEALK
-182 AKQAEILETL
+182 KAQAEILETL
-192 KTVATQNDL
+192 KDYATKENL

-213 AAQKDNSKALADL
+213 DAQKDNSKALADL
-226 DTAVKNAQSTAD
+226 DTAVKNAQSKANTAAAD
-238 AAKKQA
+238 ASKAL
-244 ADNLASINGLA
+244 ADLA
-255 TTVKNAKDALA
+255 TTTKNAADALK
-266 LAQANQTKL
+266 LAKDNKTTL
-275 AEVVASLKDSS
+275 AEVAESLGKGYS
-286 KEGTVAAA
+286 KENTVAAA
-294 IKAIQAQIGTP
+294 IQAIQAQVGTP
-305 DSKLGSLASRLADIE
+305 NKELGTLDTRLAAIE

-339 TNIEKQLKDIIGEY
+339 TKIENKLKDIIGEY

-408 VVVPEATDQQ
+408 AVVAEATNQQ

-502 KVGGTGADRNNHVLY
+502 KVGGTGADKDNHVLY

-525 TAKDAQDRYVT
+525 TEKDAQDRYVT
-536 STYDLTVQEP
+536 STYDLTVQKP
-546 TNFTAATS
+546 ATFTAATS

-565 MGYDN
+565 MGYDH
-570 AITLDGNKKTT
+570 AITLDQNKKTT
-581 STSGGAEVSAK
+581 SDLGGAEVSAK

-635 KYNGLGKVVKADEG
+635 KYTGLGQVVKADEG

-677 LVPTT
+677 LVPTN

-695 QASVAGSINVTT
+695 QASVAGSINVTKET
-707 VSNNATG
+707 NNTTA
-714 WLPITGTLKDGVRL
+714 WLPLTGKLKDGVSL
-728 TPNLTAIV
+728 PTYWETSI
-736 NGQPI
+736 NGQ
-741 DFTVQYAANNKGAAP
+741 TVTFDVAYS
-756 IKDGVYHNSLI
+756 KDGKNAAGASVKNSEI
-767 KYVKFTCTSNMSTWK
+767 KYVQFTCTSEMKNWK

-792 QKDANDKMVENEI
+792 QKDAQGKMVENEI
-805 NVTLTKVL
+805 AVTLTKVL

-826 WKDEQLVND
+826 WKDEQLVNN

-944 QTIFACPLKK
+944 QTIFACPLKDN
-954 GVQTYS
+954 VQTYS

-990 ATATTPAE
+990 ATSTTPAE

-1017 GGKLSALAP
+1017 GGKLSALA
-1026 SKYVDVTAKLISNG
+1026 KNMYVDVTAKLISNG
-1040 SKKED
+1040 SLKED

-1089 EYPMDFTVKRAQ
+1089 HYSMDFTVKRAQ

>member
-9 LLMGTLTV
+9 LLMGVLTLTSV
-17 ASMSTFTSCKDYDDD
+17 STFTSCKDYDDD

-67 SSLQSELA
+67 TSLQSELA

-151 TKAEVTEVQEAAKA
+151 TKAEVSEAADA
-165 ANDAIAALQ
+165 AQKAIAAVES
-174 NGDVATLK
+174 NNAEALK
-182 AKQAEILETL
+182 KAQAEILETL
-192 KTVATQNDL
+192 KDYATKENL

-213 AAQKDNSKALADL
+213 DAQKDNSKALADL
-226 DTAVKNAQSTAD
+226 DTAVKNAQSKANTAAAD
-238 AAKKQA
+238 ASKALADLVTTTKNAADALKQA
-244 ADNLASINGLA
+244 NDNKATLAA
-255 TTVKNAKDALA
+255 V
-266 LAQANQTKL
+266 
-275 AEVVASLKDSS
+275 AESLGKGYS
-286 KEGTVAAA
+286 KENTVADA
-294 IKAIQAQIGTP
+294 IKAIQAQVGTP
-305 DSKLGSLASRLADIE
+305 NKELGTLDLRLAAIE

-339 TNIEKQLKDIIGEY
+339 TNIENKLKDIIGEY

-366 HLDTNEGKE
+366 HLNTNQGRE
-375 WNDILNGKA
+375 WDDILNGKA

-393 VADLTFG
+393 AADLTFG
-400 KGQKDDNG
+400 KGQKDNTG
-408 VVVPEATDQQ
+408 AVVAEASNQQ

-525 TAKDAQDRYVT
+525 TEKDAQDRYVT
-536 STYDLTVQEP
+536 STYDLTVQAP
-546 TNFTAATS
+546 TDFTAATS

-581 STSGGAEVSAK
+581 SALGGAEVSAK
-592 NNEKIN
+592 NSEKIN
-598 IDFSAYKNQVQYF
+598 IDFSAYKDQVQYF

-616 DSHVDSESGTSA
+616 DNNVDSESGTSA

-635 KYNGLGKVVKADEG
+635 KYTGLGQVVKADEG

-756 IKDGVYHNSLI
+756 VKDGVYHNSLI

-826 WKDEQLVND
+826 WKDEQLVGD

-842 PVGNAWTTDGQANG
+842 PVNGWTTAGSAKG
-856 YKDFDQAITG
+856 YKDLDQAITG
-866 LGANCVI
+866 LRSNFVV

-880 DDKNK
+880 DDKNQ
-885 YTVSQDFTTTPWKVT
+885 YTVSQNFTASPWKVT
-900 VDNALI
+900 VDNGLI

-915 ISYNYGKISSE
+915 ISYNYGTISSE

-960 WGKHYVASSKKN
+960 WGKLGVPDGETTKYV
-972 IDVNYLT
+972 DVNYLT
-979 YGSEKTVEIKA
+979 YGNENAVVS
-990 ATATTPAE
+990 
-998 YANLFD
+998 NLFD
-1004 YIIGHNDFDNTVF
+1004 FIIGHNDFDNTVF
-1017 GGKLSALAP
+1017 GGKLSALA
-1026 SKYVDVTAKLISNG
+1026 KNMYVDVTAKLISNG
-1040 SKKED
+1040 SKQQD

>member
-9 LLMGTLTV
+9 LLMGVLTLSSV
-17 ASMSTFTSCKDYDDD
+17 STFTSCKDYDDD

-67 SSLQSELA
+67 TSLQSELA

-88 NYATKE
+88 DYATKQ
-94 YVDGADATLQAAIK
+94 YVNDADKTLQDAID
-108 ALETGKVAELEAAV
+108 ALKTGDIAKLKEDVV
-122 KAAQAAA
+122 KAQAAA
-129 DKAAEDAKAANAEI
+129 EKAAQDAEAANAEI
-143 LETLKTLA
+143 VETLKTLA
-151 TKAEVTEVQEAAKA
+151 TKTE
-165 ANDAIAALQ
+165 
-174 NGDVATLK
+174 
-182 AKQAEILETL
+182 
-192 KTVATQNDL
+192 L
-201 KDVADAAQKALD
+201 KDAADAAQKAIEALESKNAEDLKKAQDAITETLKSYATKSDVEEGDKKTLESLAETIKNASDALKQANANKATLD
-213 AAQKDNSKALADL
+213 A
-226 DTAVKNAQSTAD
+226 V
-238 AAKKQA
+238 
-244 ADNLASINGLA
+244 
-255 TTVKNAKDALA
+255 
-266 LAQANQTKL
+266 
-275 AEVVASLKDSS
+275 AESLGKGYS
-286 KEGTVAAA
+286 KENTVADA

-305 DSKLGSLASRLADIE
+305 NKELGTLDLRLAAIE

-339 TNIEKQLKDIIGEY
+339 TNIENKLKDIIGEY
-353 TTMVTEVSLVGSY
+353 TTMVTSVSLVGSY
-366 HLDTNEGKE
+366 HLNTNQGRE
-375 WNDILNGKA
+375 WDDVLMGKA
-384 DLKFMSDNV
+384 DLQFMSDNV
-393 VADLTFG
+393 AADLTFG
-400 KGQKDDNG
+400 KGQKDNTG
-408 VVVPEATDQQ
+408 AVVAEASNQQ

-502 KVGGTGADRNNHVLY
+502 KVGGTGADKDNHVLY

-525 TAKDAQDRYVT
+525 TEKDAQDRYVT
-536 STYDLTVQEP
+536 STYDLTVQAP
-546 TNFTAATS
+546 TGFTEATS

-570 AITLDGNKKTT
+570 AITLNGNKKFAG
-581 STSGGAEVSAK
+581 STGGDEVSAK

-598 IDFSAYKNQVQYF
+598 IDFSAYKDQIQYF

-616 DSHVDSESGTSA
+616 DNNVDSESGTSA

-635 KYNGLGKVVKADEG
+635 KYTGLGQVVKADEG

-677 LVPTT
+677 LVPTI

-695 QASVAGSINVTT
+695 QASVAGSINVTKET
-707 VSNNATG
+707 NNTTA
-714 WLPITGTLKDGVRL
+714 WLPLTGKLKDGVSL
-728 TPNLTAIV
+728 PTHWATSI
-736 NGQPI
+736 NGQ
-741 DFTVQYAANNKGAAP
+741 TVTFNVAYS
-756 IKDGVYHNSLI
+756 KDGKNAAGASVKNSEI
-767 KYVKFTCTSNMSTWK
+767 KYVQFTCTSEMKNWK

-792 QKDANDKMVENEI
+792 QKDAQDKMVENEI
-805 NVTLTKVL
+805 AVTLTKVL
-813 PTVESTKKLMGYT
+813 PTVESTNKLMGYT
-826 WKDEQLVND
+826 WKDEQLVNN

-944 QTIFACPLKK
+944 QTIFACPLKDN
-954 GVQTYS
+954 VQTYS

-990 ATATTPAE
+990 ATSTTPAE

-1017 GGKLSALAP
+1017 GGKLSALAKN
-1026 SKYVDVTAKLISNG
+1026 KYVDVTAKLISNG

-1075 TLIIT
+1075 KLIIT

>member
-67 SSLQSELA
+67 TSLQSELA

-151 TKAEVTEVQEAAKA
+151 TKAEVSEAADA
-165 ANDAIAALQ
+165 AQKAIAAVES
-174 NGDVATLK
+174 NNAEALK
-182 AKQAEILETL
+182 KAQAEILETL
-192 KTVATQNDL
+192 KDYATKENL

-213 AAQKDNSKALADL
+213 DAQKDNSKALADL
-226 DTAVKNAQSTAD
+226 DTAVKNAQSKANTAAAD
-238 AAKKQA
+238 ASKALADLVTTTKNAADALKQA
-244 ADNLASINGLA
+244 NDNKATLAA
-255 TTVKNAKDALA
+255 V
-266 LAQANQTKL
+266 
-275 AEVVASLKDSS
+275 AESLGKGYS
-286 KEGTVAAA
+286 KENTVADA
-294 IKAIQAQIGTP
+294 IKAIQAQVGTP
-305 DSKLGSLASRLADIE
+305 NKELGTLDTRLAAIE

-339 TNIEKQLKDIIGEY
+339 TNIENKLKDIIGEY

-366 HLDTNEGKE
+366 HLNTNQGRE
-375 WNDILNGKA
+375 WDDILNGKA

-393 VADLTFG
+393 AADLTFG
-400 KGQKDDNG
+400 KGQKDNTG
-408 VVVPEATDQQ
+408 AVVAEASNQQ

-525 TAKDAQDRYVT
+525 TEKDAQDRYVT
-536 STYDLTVQEP
+536 STYDLTVQAP
-546 TNFTAATS
+546 TDFTAATS

-581 STSGGAEVSAK
+581 SALGGAEVSATHS
-592 NNEKIN
+592 EKST
-598 IDFSAYKNQVQYF
+598 IDFSAYKDQVQYF

-616 DSHVDSESGTSA
+616 DNNVDSESGTSA

-635 KYNGLGKVVKADEG
+635 KYTGLGQVVKADGG
-649 GVLTVDI
+649 GVLTEDI
-656 NKGQVGDEIG
+656 KKGKVGDEIG
-666 FRIFAVNYNGT
+666 VRILA
-677 LVPTT
+677 
-682 GDSFVVYVGEQQN
+682 
-695 QASVAGSINVTT
+695 
-707 VSNNATG
+707 
-714 WLPITGTLKDGVRL
+714 
-728 TPNLTAIV
+728 
-736 NGQPI
+736 
-741 DFTVQYAANNKGAAP
+741 
-756 IKDGVYHNSLI
+756 
-767 KYVKFTCTSNMSTWK
+767 
-782 DDAKAVFTIS
+782 
-792 QKDANDKMVENEI
+792 
-805 NVTLTKVL
+805 
-813 PTVESTKKLMGYT
+813 
-826 WKDEQLVND
+826 
-835 TYTAYVY
+835 
-842 PVGNAWTTDGQANG
+842 
-856 YKDFDQAITG
+856 
-866 LGANCVI
+866 
-873 NIANLQK
+873 
-880 DDKNK
+880 
-885 YTVSQDFTTTPWKVT
+885 
-900 VDNALI
+900 DN
-906 DGTTKHATN
+906 
-915 ISYNYGKISSE
+915 
-926 KKNEAG
+926 
-932 AIVDYVVSVETV
+932 
-944 QTIFACPLKK
+944 
-954 GVQTYS
+954 
-960 WGKHYVASSKKN
+960 
-972 IDVNYLT
+972 
-979 YGSEKTVEIKA
+979 
-990 ATATTPAE
+990 
-998 YANLFD
+998 
-1004 YIIGHNDFDNTVF
+1004 
-1017 GGKLSALAP
+1017 
-1026 SKYVDVTAKLISNG
+1026 
-1040 SKKED
+1040 
-1045 YFIAHV
+1045 
-1051 NKTAG
+1051 
-1056 TITFEKKSG
+1056 
-1065 TTNPVKDVAS
+1065 
-1075 TLIIT
+1075 
-1080 VKDAFGHTY
+1080 
-1089 EYPMDFTVKRAQ
+1089 

>member
-9 LLMGTLTV
+9 LLMGVLTLTSV
-17 ASMSTFTSCKDYDDD
+17 STFTSCKDYDDD

-151 TKAEVTEVQEAAKA
+151 TKAEVSEAADAAQKA
-165 ANDAIAALQ
+165 IDAVKSNNAEALK
-174 NGDVATLK
+174 K
-182 AKQAEILETL
+182 AQAEILETL
-192 KTVATQNDL
+192 KDYATKENL

-213 AAQKDNSKALADL
+213 DAQKDNSKALADL
-226 DTAVKNAQSTAD
+226 DTAVKNAQSKADTAAAD
-238 AAKKQA
+238 ATKALT
-244 ADNLASINGLA
+244 DLA
-255 TTVKNAKDALA
+255 TTTKNAADAL
-266 LAQANQTKL
+266 KL
-275 AEVVASLKDSS
+275 AKDNKTTLDAVAESLGKGYS
-286 KEGTVAAA
+286 KENTVADA
-294 IKAIQAQIGTP
+294 IKAIQAQVGTP
-305 DSKLGSLASRLADIE
+305 NKELGTLDTRLAVIE

-339 TNIEKQLKDIIGEY
+339 TNIENKLKDIIGEY
-353 TTMVTEVSLVGSY
+353 TTMVTGVSLVGSY
-366 HLDTNEGKE
+366 QVD
-375 WNDILNGKA
+375 DYNGKV

-393 VADLTFG
+393 AQDLVFG
-400 KGQKDDNG
+400 KGQKDNTG
-408 VVVPEATDQQ
+408 AVVAEATNQQ
-418 TYKKGTPFNNETS
+418 TYVKNTPFNNETS
-431 IVVRVNPTNAELT
+431 ILVRVSPTNAELT
-444 KNTTIKLVDSKGR
+444 KNTTIKLIDSKGN
-457 DLSDVLELG
+457 DLSEVLELG

-475 SRASAASG
+475 SRASAATG

-502 KVGGTGADRNNHVLY
+502 KVGGNGADKDKHRLY
-517 AVAIKNTA
+517 AVAIQNTDKN
-525 TAKDAQDRYVT
+525 AQDRYVT

-546 TNFTAATS
+546 SGFTAAED
-554 LKDVKIWSETT
+554 LKKVKIWSETT
-565 MGYDN
+565 MGYN
-570 AITLDGNKKTT
+570 HAMTLNRNKKTT
-581 STSGGAEVSAK
+581 SSNDYDTNWEYVNGHWESNPPYMVSAK
-592 NNEKIN
+592 NNEKIH
-598 IDFSAYKNQVQYF
+598 IDFSEYKNKVQYF

-616 DSHVDSESGTSA
+616 DNNVDKQSGTSA
-628 INAWNSY
+628 INAWKSY
-635 KYNGLGKVVKADEG
+635 EYKGLGDVVKADEG
-649 GVLTVDI
+649 GVISI
-656 NKGQVGDEIG
+656 NIKGQVGDEIG

-695 QASVAGSINVTT
+695 QASVAGNIDVTKET
-707 VSNNATG
+707 NNSTA
-714 WLPITGTLKDGVRL
+714 WLPLTGTLKDGLRL
-728 TPNLTAIV
+728 PSSAKANV
-736 NGQPI
+736 NGQEI
-741 DFTVQYAANNKGAAP
+741 YFNVAYAANNEGASP
-756 IKDGVYHNSLI
+756 VKDGVYHNSLI
-767 KYVKFTCTSNMSTWK
+767 KFVKFTCTSNMSTWK
-782 DDAKAVFTIS
+782 DDAKANFVIS
-792 QKDANDKMVENEI
+792 QKDNDGQMIQNEI
-805 NVTLTKVL
+805 TVSLTKVL

-826 WKDEQLVND
+826 WKDEQLVNN

-926 KKNEAG
+926 NKKDG
-932 AIVDYVVSVETV
+932 AIADYVVSVETV
-944 QTIFACPLKK
+944 QTIFACPLKDN
-954 GVQTYS
+954 VQTYS

-990 ATATTPAE
+990 ATSTTPAE

-1017 GGKLSALAP
+1017 GGKLSALA
-1026 SKYVDVTAKLISNG
+1026 KNMYVDVTAKLISNG
-1040 SKKED
+1040 SLKED

-1089 EYPMDFTVKRAQ
+1089 HYPMDFTVKRAK

>member
-9 LLMGTLTV
+9 LLMGVLTLSSV
-17 ASMSTFTSCKDYDDD
+17 STFTSCKDYDDD

-67 SSLQSELA
+67 TSLQSELA

-151 TKAEVTEVQEAAKA
+151 TKAEVSEAADAAQKA
-165 ANDAIAALQ
+165 IDAVKSNNAEALK
-174 NGDVATLK
+174 K
-182 AKQAEILETL
+182 AQAEILETL
-192 KTVATQNDL
+192 KNYATKENL

-213 AAQKDNSKALADL
+213 DAQKDNSKALADL
-226 DTAVKNAQSTAD
+226 DTAVKNAQSKADTAAAD
-238 AAKKQA
+238 ATKALT
-244 ADNLASINGLA
+244 DLA
-255 TTVKNAKDALA
+255 TTTKNAADAL
-266 LAQANQTKL
+266 KL
-275 AEVVASLKDSS
+275 AKDNKTTLDAVAESLGKGYS
-286 KEGTVAAA
+286 KENTVADA
-294 IKAIQAQIGTP
+294 IKAIQAQVGTP
-305 DSKLGSLASRLADIE
+305 NKELGTLDTRLAAIE

-339 TNIEKQLKDIIGEY
+339 TNIENKLKDIIGEY
-353 TTMVTEVSLVGSY
+353 TTMVTSVSLVGSY
-366 HLDTNEGKE
+366 HLNTNQGRE
-375 WNDILNGKA
+375 WDDVLMGKA
-384 DLKFMSDNV
+384 DLQFMSDNV
-393 VADLTFG
+393 TADLTFG

-408 VVVPEATDQQ
+408 VVVPEATNQQ

-554 LKDVKIWSETT
+554 LKNVKIWSETT

-635 KYNGLGKVVKADEG
+635 KYTGLGQVVKADEG
-649 GVLTVDI
+649 GALTVDI

-695 QASVAGSINVTT
+695 QASVAGNINVTKET
-707 VSNNATG
+707 NNTTA
-714 WLPITGTLKDGVRL
+714 WLPLTGKLKDGVSL
-728 TPNLTAIV
+728 PTYWETSI
-736 NGQPI
+736 NGQ
-741 DFTVQYAANNKGAAP
+741 TVTFNVAYS
-756 IKDGVYHNSLI
+756 KDGKNAAGASVKNSEI
-767 KYVKFTCTSNMSTWK
+767 KYVQFTCTSEMKNWK

-792 QKDANDKMVENEI
+792 QKDAHDKMVENEI
-805 NVTLTKVL
+805 AVTLTKVL

-990 ATATTPAE
+990 ATSTTPAE

-1017 GGKLSALAP
+1017 GGKLSALAKN
-1026 SKYVDVTAKLISNG
+1026 KYVDVTAKLISNG

-1075 TLIIT
+1075 KLIIT

>member
-9 LLMGTLTV
+9 LLMGVLTLTSV
-17 ASMSTFTSCKDYDDD
+17 STFTSCKDYDDD
-32 ISNLQ
+32 ISNMQ

-201 KDVADAAQKALD
+201 KDVADAAQKALN

-255 TTVKNAKDALA
+255 TTVKNASDALA
-266 LAQANQTKL
+266 LANSNKTKL
-275 AEVVASLKDSS
+275 DEALESLKDSS

-353 TTMVTEVSLVGSY
+353 TTMVTSVSLVGSY
-366 HLDTNEGKE
+366 HLNTNQGRE
-375 WNDILNGKA
+375 WDDVLMGKA
-384 DLKFMSDNV
+384 DLQFMSDNV
-393 VADLTFG
+393 TADLTFG

-554 LKDVKIWSETT
+554 LKNVKIWSETT

-635 KYNGLGKVVKADEG
+635 KYSGLGKVLKADEG

-695 QASVAGSINVTT
+695 QASVAGNINVTKET
-707 VSNNATG
+707 NNTTA
-714 WLPITGTLKDGVRL
+714 WLPLTGKLKDGVSL
-728 TPNLTAIV
+728 PTHWATSI
-736 NGQPI
+736 NGQ
-741 DFTVQYAANNKGAAP
+741 TVTFDVAYS
-756 IKDGVYHNSLI
+756 KDGKNAAGASVKNSEI
-767 KYVKFTCTSNMSTWK
+767 KYVQFTCTSEMKNWK

-792 QKDANDKMVENEI
+792 QKDAHDKMVENEI
-805 NVTLTKVL
+805 AVTLTKVL

-990 ATATTPAE
+990 ATSTTPAE

-1017 GGKLSALAP
+1017 GGKLSALA
-1026 SKYVDVTAKLISNG
+1026 KNMYVDVTAKLISNG

-1075 TLIIT
+1075 KLIIT

>member
-9 LLMGTLTV
+9 LLMGVLTLTSV
-17 ASMSTFTSCKDYDDD
+17 STFTSCKDYDDD

-42 LATADQLSQK
+42 LATADELAAK
-52 VAELQAL
+52 VSELQSL

-67 SSLQSELA
+67 SSLQTELA

-88 NYATKE
+88 NYAEKK
-94 YVDGADATLQAAIK
+94 YVDDAVATLDAAVK
-108 ALETGKVAELEAAV
+108 AQGGDITALQAAV
-122 KAAQAAA
+122 KAAQDAA
-129 DKAAEDAKAANAEI
+129 DKAATDAKAANEEI
-143 LETLKTLA
+143 LKTLETLA
-151 TKAEVTEVQEAAKA
+151 TKAEVEEVQKAAKA
-165 ANDAIAALQ
+165 ANDAIEALKTGDIKTLQDKQ
-174 NGDVATLK
+174 N
-182 AKQAEILETL
+182 EILESL
-192 KTVATQNDL
+192 KTYAKQESLDKVAAKAEALQTALD
-201 KDVADAAQKALD
+201 KKADTKALTKAEEELN
-213 AAQKDNSKALADL
+213 AAI
-226 DTAVKNAQSTAD
+226 TAVKTTAGKNA
-238 AAKKQA
+238 AA
-244 ADNLASINGLA
+244 IEGLA
-255 TTVKNAKDALA
+255 ATVKNAKDALA
-266 LAQANQTKL
+266 LAQANQAKL
-275 AEVVASLKDSS
+275 NEVAESLGKGYSKD
-286 KEGTVAAA
+286 KTVAAA
-294 IKAIQAQIGTP
+294 LQVIQAQIGTP
-305 DSKLGSLASRLADIE
+305 DNKLGSLDSRLALIE

-366 HLDTNEGKE
+366 HLDTNQGVE
-375 WNDILNGKA
+375 WHDILNGKA

-393 VADLTFG
+393 AADLTFG
-400 KGQKDDNG
+400 KGQKDNTG
-408 VVVPEATDQQ
+408 AVVAEASNQQ

-517 AVAIKNTA
+517 AVAIKNT
-525 TAKDAQDRYVT
+525 TTEKDAQDRYVT
-536 STYDLTVQEP
+536 STYDLTVQAP
-546 TNFTAATS
+546 TGFTAATS

-570 AITLDGNKKTT
+570 AITLNGNKKFAG
-581 STSGGAEVSAK
+581 STGGDEVSAK

-598 IDFSAYKNQVQYF
+598 IDFSAYKDQIQYF

-616 DSHVDSESGTSA
+616 DNNVDSESGTSA

-635 KYNGLGKVVKADEG
+635 KYTGLGQVVKADEG

-677 LVPTT
+677 LVPTI

-695 QASVAGSINVTT
+695 QASVAGNINVTKET
-707 VSNNATG
+707 NNTTA
-714 WLPITGTLKDGVRL
+714 WLPLTGKLKDGVSL
-728 TPNLTAIV
+728 PTHWTTSI
-736 NGQPI
+736 NGQ
-741 DFTVQYAANNKGAAP
+741 TVTFDVAYS
-756 IKDGVYHNSLI
+756 KDGKNAAGASVKNSEI
-767 KYVKFTCTSNMSTWK
+767 KYVQFTCTSEMKNWK

-792 QKDANDKMVENEI
+792 QKDAQDKMVENEI
-805 NVTLTKVL
+805 AVTLTKVL
-813 PTVESTKKLMGYT
+813 PTVESTKNLMGYT

-944 QTIFACPLKK
+944 QTIFACPLKDN
-954 GVQTYS
+954 VQTYS

-990 ATATTPAE
+990 ATSTTPAE

-1017 GGKLSALAP
+1017 GGKLSALAKN
-1026 SKYVDVTAKLISNG
+1026 KYVDVTAKLISNG

-1075 TLIIT
+1075 KLIIT

-1089 EYPMDFTVKRAQ
+1089 HYPMDFTVKRAQ

>member
-9 LLMGTLTV
+9 LLMGVLTLTSV
-17 ASMSTFTSCKDYDDD
+17 STFTSCKDYDDD

-67 SSLQSELA
+67 TSLQSELA

-151 TKAEVTEVQEAAKA
+151 TKAEVSEAADA
-165 ANDAIAALQ
+165 AQKAIAAVES
-174 NGDVATLK
+174 NNAEALK
-182 AKQAEILETL
+182 KAQAEILETL
-192 KTVATQNDL
+192 KDYATKENL

-213 AAQKDNSKALADL
+213 DAQKDNSKALADL
-226 DTAVKNAQSTAD
+226 DTAVKNAQSKANTAATDASKALADLVTTTKNAAD
-238 AAKKQA
+238 ALKQA
-244 ADNLASINGLA
+244 NDNKATLAA
-255 TTVKNAKDALA
+255 V
-266 LAQANQTKL
+266 
-275 AEVVASLKDSS
+275 AESLGKGYS
-286 KEGTVAAA
+286 KENTVADA
-294 IKAIQAQIGTP
+294 IKAIQAQVGTP
-305 DSKLGSLASRLADIE
+305 NKELGTLDTRLAAIE

-339 TNIEKQLKDIIGEY
+339 TNIENKLKDIIGEY

-366 HLDTNEGKE
+366 HLNTNQGRE
-375 WNDILNGKA
+375 WDDILNGKA

-393 VADLTFG
+393 AADLTFG
-400 KGQKDDNG
+400 KGQKDNTG
-408 VVVPEATDQQ
+408 AVVAEASNQQ

-525 TAKDAQDRYVT
+525 TEKDAQDRYVT
-536 STYDLTVQEP
+536 STYDLTVQAP
-546 TNFTAATS
+546 TDFTAATS

-581 STSGGAEVSAK
+581 SALSGAEVSAK
-592 NNEKIN
+592 NSEKIN
-598 IDFSAYKNQVQYF
+598 IDFSAYKDQVQYF

-616 DSHVDSESGTSA
+616 DNNVDSESGTSA

-635 KYNGLGKVVKADEG
+635 KYTGLGQVVKADEG

-756 IKDGVYHNSLI
+756 VKDGVYHNSLI

-826 WKDEQLVND
+826 WKDEQLVGD

-842 PVGNAWTTDGQANG
+842 PVNGWTTAGSAKG
-856 YKDFDQAITG
+856 YKDLDQAITG
-866 LGANCVI
+866 LRSNFVV

-880 DDKNK
+880 DDKNQ
-885 YTVSQDFTTTPWKVT
+885 YTVSQDFTASPWKVT
-900 VDNALI
+900 VDNGLI

-960 WGKHYVASSKKN
+960 WGKLGVPDGETTKYV
-972 IDVNYLT
+972 DVNYLT
-979 YGSEKTVEIKA
+979 YGNENAVVS
-990 ATATTPAE
+990 
-998 YANLFD
+998 NLFD
-1004 YIIGHNDFDNTVF
+1004 FIIGHNDFDNTVF
-1017 GGKLSALAP
+1017 GGKLSALA
-1026 SKYVDVTAKLISNG
+1026 KNMYVDVTAKLISNG
-1040 SKKED
+1040 SKQQD

-1089 EYPMDFTVKRAQ
+1089 EYPMDFTVKRAK

>member
-1 MKRKYLSA
+1 MGVLTLSS
-9 LLMGTLTV
+9 V
-17 ASMSTFTSCKDYDDD
+17 STFTSCKDYDDD

-67 SSLQSELA
+67 TSLQAKLA
-75 KKTTLDEV
+75 DKTTLDEV

-88 NYATKE
+88 DYATKQ
-94 YVDGADATLQAAIK
+94 YVNDADKTLQDAID
-108 ALETGKVAELEAAV
+108 ALKTGDIAKLKEDVV
-122 KAAQAAA
+122 KAQAAA
-129 DKAAEDAKAANAEI
+129 DKAAKDAEAANAEI
-143 LETLKTLA
+143 VETLKTLA
-151 TKAEVTEVQEAAKA
+151 TKTE
-165 ANDAIAALQ
+165 
-174 NGDVATLK
+174 
-182 AKQAEILETL
+182 
-192 KTVATQNDL
+192 L
-201 KDVADAAQKALD
+201 KDAADAAQKAIE
-213 AAQKDNSKALADL
+213 ALES
-226 DTAVKNAQSTAD
+226 KNAEDLKKAQEAITETLKNYAEEGDKKTLESLAETIKNASDALTQANTNKQAIAD
-238 AAKKQA
+238 ALDILGK
-244 ADNLASINGLA
+244 GY
-255 TTVKNAKDALA
+255 
-266 LAQANQTKL
+266 
-275 AEVVASLKDSS
+275 S
-286 KEGTVAAA
+286 KENTVAAA
-294 IKAIQAQIGTP
+294 IEAIKGQIGTP
-305 DSKLGSLASRLADIE
+305 NKELGTLDSRLAAIE

-339 TNIEKQLKDIIGEY
+339 TNIEKKLKDIIGEY

-408 VVVPEATDQQ
+408 AVVAEATNQQ

-502 KVGGTGADRNNHVLY
+502 KVGGTGADKDNHVLY

-525 TAKDAQDRYVT
+525 TEKDAQDRYVT
-536 STYDLTVQEP
+536 STYDLTVQKP
-546 TNFTAATS
+546 ATFTAATS

-565 MGYDN
+565 MGYDH
-570 AITLDGNKKTT
+570 AITLDQNKKTT
-581 STSGGAEVSAK
+581 SDLGGAEVSAK

-635 KYNGLGKVVKADEG
+635 KYTGLGQVVKADEG

-677 LVPTT
+677 LVPTN

-756 IKDGVYHNSLI
+756 VKDGVYHNSLI
-767 KYVKFTCTSNMSTWK
+767 KYVKFTCTSDMSTWK

-826 WKDEQLVND
+826 WKDEQLVGD

-842 PVGNAWTTDGQANG
+842 PVNGWTTAGSAKG
-856 YKDFDQAITG
+856 YKDLDQAITG
-866 LGANCVI
+866 LRSNFVV

-880 DDKNK
+880 DDKNQ
-885 YTVSQDFTTTPWKVT
+885 YTVSQDFTASPWRVT
-900 VDNALI
+900 VDNGLI

-915 ISYNYGKISSE
+915 ISYNYGMISSE

-960 WGKHYVASSKKN
+960 WGKLGVPDGETTKYV
-972 IDVNYLT
+972 DVNYLT
-979 YGSEKTVEIKA
+979 YGNENAVVS
-990 ATATTPAE
+990 
-998 YANLFD
+998 NLFD
-1004 YIIGHNDFDNTVF
+1004 FIIGHNDFDNTVF
-1017 GGKLSALAP
+1017 GGKLSALAKN
-1026 SKYVDVTAKLISNG
+1026 KYVDVTAKLISNG
-1040 SKKED
+1040 SKQQD
-1045 YFIAHV
+1045 YFIAHA
-1051 NKTAG
+1051 NPTTG

-1089 EYPMDFTVKRAQ
+1089 EYPMDFTVKRAK

>member
-42 LATADQLSQK
+42 LATADELAAK
-52 VAELQAL
+52 VSELQSL

-151 TKAEVTEVQEAAKA
+151 TKAEVSEAADAAQKA
-165 ANDAIAALQ
+165 IDAVKSNNAEALK
-174 NGDVATLK
+174 K
-182 AKQAEILETL
+182 AQAEILETL
-192 KTVATQNDL
+192 KDYATKENL

-213 AAQKDNSKALADL
+213 DAQKDNSKALADL
-226 DTAVKNAQSTAD
+226 DTAVKNAQSKADTAAAD
-238 AAKKQA
+238 ATKALT
-244 ADNLASINGLA
+244 DLA
-255 TTVKNAKDALA
+255 TTTKNAADAL
-266 LAQANQTKL
+266 KL
-275 AEVVASLKDSS
+275 AKDNKTTLDAVAESLGKGYS
-286 KEGTVAAA
+286 KENTVADA
-294 IKAIQAQIGTP
+294 IKAIQAQVGTP
-305 DSKLGSLASRLADIE
+305 NKELGTLDTRLAVIE

-339 TNIEKQLKDIIGEY
+339 TNIENKLKDIIGEY
-353 TTMVTEVSLVGSY
+353 TTMVTGVSLVGSY
-366 HLDTNEGKE
+366 QVD
-375 WNDILNGKA
+375 DYNGKV

-393 VADLTFG
+393 AQDLVFG
-400 KGQKDDNG
+400 KGQKDNTG
-408 VVVPEATDQQ
+408 AVVAEATNQQ
-418 TYKKGTPFNNETS
+418 TYVKNTPFNNETS
-431 IVVRVNPTNAELT
+431 ILVRVSPTNAELT
-444 KNTTIKLVDSKGR
+444 KNTTIKLIDSKGN
-457 DLSDVLELG
+457 DLSEVLELG

-475 SRASAASG
+475 SRASAATG

-502 KVGGTGADRNNHVLY
+502 KVGGNGADKDKHRLY
-517 AVAIKNTA
+517 AVAIQNTDKN
-525 TAKDAQDRYVT
+525 AQDRYVT

-546 TNFTAATS
+546 SGFTAAED
-554 LKDVKIWSETT
+554 LKKVKIWSETT
-565 MGYDN
+565 MGYN
-570 AITLDGNKKTT
+570 HAMTLNRNKKTT
-581 STSGGAEVSAK
+581 SSNDYDTNWEYVNGHWESNPPYMVSAK
-592 NNEKIN
+592 NNEKIH
-598 IDFSAYKNQVQYF
+598 IDFSEYKNKVQYF

-616 DSHVDSESGTSA
+616 DNNVDKQSGTSA
-628 INAWNSY
+628 INAWKSY
-635 KYNGLGKVVKADEG
+635 EYKGLGDVVKADEG
-649 GVLTVDI
+649 GVISI
-656 NKGQVGDEIG
+656 NIKGQVGDEIG

-695 QASVAGSINVTT
+695 QASVAGNIDVTKET
-707 VSNNATG
+707 NNSTA
-714 WLPITGTLKDGVRL
+714 WLPLTGTLKDGLRL
-728 TPNLTAIV
+728 PSSAKANV
-736 NGQPI
+736 NGQEI
-741 DFTVQYAANNKGAAP
+741 YFNVAYAANNEGASP
-756 IKDGVYHNSLI
+756 VKDGVYHNSLI
-767 KYVKFTCTSNMSTWK
+767 KFVKFTCTSNMSTWK
-782 DDAKAVFTIS
+782 DDAKANFVIS
-792 QKDANDKMVENEI
+792 QKDNDGQMIQNEI
-805 NVTLTKVL
+805 TVSLTKVL

-826 WKDEQLVND
+826 WKDEQLVNN

-926 KKNEAG
+926 NKKDG
-932 AIVDYVVSVETV
+932 AIADYVVSVETV
-944 QTIFACPLKK
+944 QTIFACPLKDN
-954 GVQTYS
+954 VQTYS

-990 ATATTPAE
+990 ATSTTPAE

-1017 GGKLSALAP
+1017 GGKLSALA
-1026 SKYVDVTAKLISNG
+1026 KNMYVDVTAKLISNG
-1040 SKKED
+1040 SLKED

-1089 EYPMDFTVKRAQ
+1089 HYPMDFTVKRAK

>member
-9 LLMGTLTV
+9 LLMGVLTLTSV
-17 ASMSTFTSCKDYDDD
+17 STFTSCKDYDDD

-67 SSLQSELA
+67 TSLQSELA

-151 TKAEVTEVQEAAKA
+151 TKAEVSEAADA
-165 ANDAIAALQ
+165 AQKAIAAVES
-174 NGDVATLK
+174 NNAEALK
-182 AKQAEILETL
+182 KAQAEILETL
-192 KTVATQNDL
+192 KDYATKENL

-213 AAQKDNSKALADL
+213 DAQKDNSKALADL
-226 DTAVKNAQSTAD
+226 DTAVKNAQSKANTAATDASKALADLVTTTKNAAD
-238 AAKKQA
+238 ALKQA
-244 ADNLASINGLA
+244 NDNKATLAA
-255 TTVKNAKDALA
+255 V
-266 LAQANQTKL
+266 
-275 AEVVASLKDSS
+275 AESLGKGYS
-286 KEGTVAAA
+286 KENTVADA
-294 IKAIQAQIGTP
+294 IKAIQAQVGTP
-305 DSKLGSLASRLADIE
+305 NKELGTLDTRLAAIE

-339 TNIEKQLKDIIGEY
+339 TNIENKLKDIIGEY

-366 HLDTNEGKE
+366 HLNTNQGRE
-375 WNDILNGKA
+375 WDDILNGKA

-393 VADLTFG
+393 AADLTFG
-400 KGQKDDNG
+400 KGQKDNTG
-408 VVVPEATDQQ
+408 AVVAEASNQQ

-525 TAKDAQDRYVT
+525 TEKDAQDRYVT
-536 STYDLTVQEP
+536 STYDLTVQAP
-546 TNFTAATS
+546 TDFTAATS

-581 STSGGAEVSAK
+581 SALSGAEVSAK
-592 NNEKIN
+592 NSEKIN
-598 IDFSAYKNQVQYF
+598 IDFSAYKDQVQYF

-616 DSHVDSESGTSA
+616 DNNVDSESGTSA

-635 KYNGLGKVVKADEG
+635 KYTGLGQVVKADEG

-695 QASVAGSINVTT
+695 QASVAGSINVTKET
-707 VSNNATG
+707 NNTTA
-714 WLPITGTLKDGVRL
+714 WLPLTGKLKDGVSL
-728 TPNLTAIV
+728 PTYWETSI
-736 NGQPI
+736 NGQ
-741 DFTVQYAANNKGAAP
+741 TVTFDVAYS
-756 IKDGVYHNSLI
+756 KDGKNAAGASVKNSEI
-767 KYVKFTCTSNMSTWK
+767 KYVQFTCTSEMKNWK

-792 QKDANDKMVENEI
+792 QKDAQDKMVENEI
-805 NVTLTKVL
+805 AVTLTKVL

-885 YTVSQDFTTTPWKVT
+885 YTVSQNFTTTPWKVT

-944 QTIFACPLKK
+944 QTIFACPLKDN
-954 GVQTYS
+954 VQTYS

-990 ATATTPAE
+990 ATSTTPAE

-1017 GGKLSALAP
+1017 GGKLSALAKN
-1026 SKYVDVTAKLISNG
+1026 KYVDVTAKLISNG

>member
-59 ISSNKSDI
+59 IASNKSDI

-151 TKAEVTEVQEAAKA
+151 TKAEVTEAADA
-165 ANDAIAALQ
+165 AQKAIAAVES
-174 NGDVATLK
+174 NNAEALK
-182 AKQAEILETL
+182 KAQAEILETL
-192 KTVATQNDL
+192 KDYATKENL
-201 KDVADAAQKALD
+201 KEVADAAQKALD
-213 AAQKDNSKALADL
+213 DAQKDNSKALADL
-226 DTAVKNAQSTAD
+226 DTAVKNAQAKANTAATD
-238 AAKKQA
+238 ASKALT
-244 ADNLASINGLA
+244 DLA
-255 TTVKNAKDALA
+255 TTTKTAADALK
-266 LAQANQTKL
+266 QANENKQSIADALKL
-275 AEVVASLKDSS
+275 LGEGYSAEN
-286 KEGTVAAA
+286 TVSAA
-294 IKAIQAQIGTP
+294 IKAIQAQVGTP
-305 DSKLGSLASRLADIE
+305 NKELGTLDSRLAAIE

-339 TNIEKQLKDIIGEY
+339 TNIEKKLKDIIGEY
-353 TTMVTEVSLVGSY
+353 TTMVTSVSLVGSY
-366 HLDTNEGKE
+366 HLDTSEGRE
-375 WNDILNGKA
+375 WNDVLMGKA

-393 VADLTFG
+393 AADLTFG
-400 KGQKDDNG
+400 KGQKDNTG
-408 VVVPEATDQQ
+408 AVVAEASDQQ

-457 DLSDVLELG
+457 DLSEVLELG

-525 TAKDAQDRYVT
+525 TDKDAQDRYVT
-536 STYDLTVQEP
+536 STYDLTVQAP

-570 AITLDGNKKTT
+570 AITLNSNKKFAG
-581 STSGGAEVSAK
+581 STGGVEVSAK

-598 IDFSAYKNQVQYF
+598 IDFSAYKDQIQYF

-616 DSHVDSESGTSA
+616 DNNVDSESGTSA

-635 KYNGLGKVVKADEG
+635 KYSGLGKVLKADEG

-677 LVPTT
+677 LVPTN

-695 QASVAGSINVTT
+695 QASVAGSINVTKET
-707 VSNNATG
+707 NNTTA
-714 WLPITGTLKDGVRL
+714 WLPLTGKLKDGVSL
-728 TPNLTAIV
+728 PTYWETSI
-736 NGQPI
+736 NGQ
-741 DFTVQYAANNKGAAP
+741 TVTFDVAYS
-756 IKDGVYHNSLI
+756 KDGKNAAGASVKNSEI
-767 KYVKFTCTSNMSTWK
+767 KYVQFTCTSEMKNWK

-792 QKDANDKMVENEI
+792 QKDAQNKMVENEI
-805 NVTLTKVL
+805 AVTLTKVL

-842 PVGNAWTTDGQANG
+842 PVGDAWTTDGQANG

-944 QTIFACPLKK
+944 QTIFACPLKDN
-954 GVQTYS
+954 VQTYS

-990 ATATTPAE
+990 ATSTTPAE

-1017 GGKLSALAP
+1017 GGKLSALAKN
-1026 SKYVDVTAKLISNG
+1026 KYVDVTAKLISNG

-1075 TLIIT
+1075 KLIIT

>member
-52 VAELQAL
+52 VSELQAL
-59 ISSNKSDI
+59 IASNKSDI

-88 NYATKE
+88 DYATKE

-151 TKAEVTEVQEAAKA
+151 TKAEVAEVQEAAKA

-213 AAQKDNSKALADL
+213 DAQKDNSKALADL

-255 TTVKNAKDALA
+255 TTVQNAKDALA
-266 LAQANQTKL
+266 LANSNKSKL
-275 AEVVASLKDSS
+275 DEALESLKDSS

-353 TTMVTEVSLVGSY
+353 TTMVTSVSLVGSY
-366 HLDTNEGKE
+366 HLDVDAMDYY
-375 WNDILNGKA
+375 DILRGKA

-393 VADLTFG
+393 AADLTFG

-408 VVVPEATDQQ
+408 VVVPEATNQQ

-457 DLSDVLELG
+457 DLSDVLELD

-475 SRASAASG
+475 SRASAATG

-525 TAKDAQDRYVT
+525 TEKDAQDRYVT

-570 AITLDGNKKTT
+570 AITLDHNKKTT
-581 STSGGAEVSAK
+581 STIGGAEVSAK

-598 IDFSAYKNQVQYF
+598 IDFSAYKDQVQYF

-635 KYNGLGKVVKADEG
+635 KYNGLGQVKKADEG

-714 WLPITGTLKDGVRL
+714 WLPLTGTLKDGVRL
-728 TPNLTAIV
+728 TPNFTATV

-756 IKDGVYHNSLI
+756 VKDGVYHNSLI
-767 KYVKFTCTSNMSTWK
+767 KYVKFTCTSDMSTWK

-792 QKDANDKMVENEI
+792 QKDADDKMVQNEI

-826 WKDEQLVND
+826 WKDEQLVGD

-842 PVGNAWTTDGQANG
+842 PVNGWTTAGSAKG
-856 YKDFDQAITG
+856 YKDLDQAITG
-866 LGANCVI
+866 LRSNFVV

-880 DDKNK
+880 DDKNN
-885 YTVSQDFTTTPWKVT
+885 YTVSQNFTTSPWRVT
-900 VDNALI
+900 VDNGLI
-906 DGTTKHATN
+906 DAKTKHATN

-932 AIVDYVVSVETV
+932 AIVDYVVAVETV
-944 QTIFACPLKK
+944 QTIFACPLEK

-960 WGKHYVASSKKN
+960 WGKLGVPDGETTKYV
-972 IDVNYLT
+972 DVNYLT
-979 YGSEKTVEIKA
+979 YGNENAVVS
-990 ATATTPAE
+990 
-998 YANLFD
+998 NLFD
-1004 YIIGHNDFDNTVF
+1004 FIIGHNDFDNTVF

-1026 SKYVDVTAKLISNG
+1026 SKYVAVSAKLISNG
-1040 SKKED
+1040 SKQQD

-1051 NKTAG
+1051 TGG

-1075 TLIIT
+1075 TLVIT
-1080 VKDAFGHTY
+1080 VKDAFGHTFD
-1089 EYPMDFTVKRAQ
+1089 YPMDFTVKRAQ

>member
-67 SSLQSELA
+67 TSLQSELA

-88 NYATKE
+88 DYATKQ
-94 YVDGADATLQAAIK
+94 YVNDADKTLQDAID
-108 ALETGKVAELEAAV
+108 ALKTGDIAKLKEDV

-129 DKAAEDAKAANAEI
+129 EKAAQDAEAANAEI
-143 LETLKTLA
+143 VETLKTLA
-151 TKAEVTEVQEAAKA
+151 TKTE
-165 ANDAIAALQ
+165 
-174 NGDVATLK
+174 
-182 AKQAEILETL
+182 
-192 KTVATQNDL
+192 L
-201 KDVADAAQKALD
+201 KDAADAAQKAIEALESKNAEDLKKAQDAITETLKSYATKSDVEEGDKKTLESLAETIKNASDALKQANANKATLD
-213 AAQKDNSKALADL
+213 A
-226 DTAVKNAQSTAD
+226 V
-238 AAKKQA
+238 
-244 ADNLASINGLA
+244 
-255 TTVKNAKDALA
+255 
-266 LAQANQTKL
+266 
-275 AEVVASLKDSS
+275 AESLGKGYS
-286 KEGTVAAA
+286 KENTVADA

-305 DSKLGSLASRLADIE
+305 NKELGTLDLRLAAIE

-339 TNIEKQLKDIIGEY
+339 TNIENKLKDIIGEY
-353 TTMVTEVSLVGSY
+353 TTMVTSVSLVGSY
-366 HLDTNEGKE
+366 HLNTNQGRE
-375 WNDILNGKA
+375 WDDVLMGKA
-384 DLKFMSDNV
+384 DLQFMSDNV
-393 VADLTFG
+393 AADLTFG
-400 KGQKDDNG
+400 KGQKDNTG
-408 VVVPEATDQQ
+408 AVVAEASNQQ

-457 DLSDVLELG
+457 DLSDVLELD

-525 TAKDAQDRYVT
+525 TEKDAQDRYVT
-536 STYDLTVQEP
+536 STYDLTVQAP
-546 TNFTAATS
+546 TGFTEATS

-570 AITLDGNKKTT
+570 AITLNGNKKFAG
-581 STSGGAEVSAK
+581 STGGDEVSAK

-598 IDFSAYKNQVQYF
+598 IDFSAYKDQIQYF

-616 DSHVDSESGTSA
+616 DNNVDSESGTSA

-635 KYNGLGKVVKADEG
+635 KYTGLGQVVKADEG

-677 LVPTT
+677 LVPTI

-695 QASVAGSINVTT
+695 QASVAGSINVTKET
-707 VSNNATG
+707 NNTTA
-714 WLPITGTLKDGVRL
+714 WLPLTGKLKDGVSL
-728 TPNLTAIV
+728 PTHWATSI
-736 NGQPI
+736 NGQ
-741 DFTVQYAANNKGAAP
+741 TVTFNVAYS
-756 IKDGVYHNSLI
+756 KDGKNAAGASVKNSEI
-767 KYVKFTCTSNMSTWK
+767 KYVQFTCTSEMKNWK

-792 QKDANDKMVENEI
+792 QKDAQDKMVENEI
-805 NVTLTKVL
+805 AVTLTKVL

-826 WKDEQLVND
+826 WKDEQLVNN

-944 QTIFACPLKK
+944 QTIFACPLKDN
-954 GVQTYS
+954 VQTYS

-990 ATATTPAE
+990 ATSTTPAE

-1017 GGKLSALAP
+1017 GGKLSALAKN
-1026 SKYVDVTAKLISNG
+1026 KYVDVTAKLISNG

-1075 TLIIT
+1075 KLIIT

>member
-1 MKRKYLSA
+1 
-9 LLMGTLTV
+9 
-17 ASMSTFTSCKDYDDD
+17 
-32 ISNLQ
+32 
-37 GQIDK
+37 
-42 LATADQLSQK
+42 
-52 VAELQAL
+52 
-59 ISSNKSDI
+59 
-67 SSLQSELA
+67 
-75 KKTTLDEV
+75 
-83 KAVLA
+83 
-88 NYATKE
+88 
-94 YVDGADATLQAAIK
+94 
-108 ALETGKVAELEAAV
+108 
-122 KAAQAAA
+122 
-129 DKAAEDAKAANAEI
+129 
-143 LETLKTLA
+143 
-151 TKAEVTEVQEAAKA
+151 
-165 ANDAIAALQ
+165 
-174 NGDVATLK
+174 
-182 AKQAEILETL
+182 
-192 KTVATQNDL
+192 
-201 KDVADAAQKALD
+201 
-213 AAQKDNSKALADL
+213 
-226 DTAVKNAQSTAD
+226 
-238 AAKKQA
+238 
-244 ADNLASINGLA
+244 
-255 TTVKNAKDALA
+255 
-266 LAQANQTKL
+266 
-275 AEVVASLKDSS
+275 
-286 KEGTVAAA
+286 
-294 IKAIQAQIGTP
+294 
-305 DSKLGSLASRLADIE
+305 
-320 SVLNGVKDDDT
+320 
-331 KLGLATKV
+331 
-339 TNIEKQLKDIIGEY
+339 
-353 TTMVTEVSLVGSY
+353 
-366 HLDTNEGKE
+366 
-375 WNDILNGKA
+375 
-384 DLKFMSDNV
+384 
-393 VADLTFG
+393 
-400 KGQKDDNG
+400 
-408 VVVPEATDQQ
+408 
-418 TYKKGTPFNNETS
+418 
-431 IVVRVNPTNAELT
+431 
-444 KNTTIKLVDSKGR
+444 
-457 DLSDVLELG
+457 
-466 TPERFNTLL
+466 
-475 SRASAASG
+475 
-483 LWTIPVKVK
+483 
-492 AGVATDKIEQ
+492 
-502 KVGGTGADRNNHVLY
+502 
-517 AVAIKNTA
+517 
-525 TAKDAQDRYVT
+525 
-536 STYDLTVQEP
+536 
-546 TNFTAATS
+546 
-554 LKDVKIWSETT
+554 

-570 AITLDGNKKTT
+570 AITLNGNKKTT
-581 STSGGAEVSAK
+581 SDLGGAEVSAK

-635 KYNGLGKVVKADEG
+635 KYNGLGQVVKADEG

-695 QASVAGSINVTT
+695 QASVAGNINVTKET
-707 VSNNATG
+707 NNTTA
-714 WLPITGTLKDGVRL
+714 WLPLTGKLKDGVSL
-728 TPNLTAIV
+728 PTHWATSI
-736 NGQPI
+736 NGQ
-741 DFTVQYAANNKGAAP
+741 TVTFDVAYS
-756 IKDGVYHNSLI
+756 KDGKNAAGASVKNSEI
-767 KYVKFTCTSNMSTWK
+767 KYVQFTCTSEMKNWK

-792 QKDANDKMVENEI
+792 QKDAQDKMVENEI
-805 NVTLTKVL
+805 AVTLTKVL

-944 QTIFACPLKK
+944 QTIFACPLKDN
-954 GVQTYS
+954 VQTYS

-990 ATATTPAE
+990 ATSTTPAE

>member
-9 LLMGTLTV
+9 LLMGVLTLTSV
-17 ASMSTFTSCKDYDDD
+17 STFTSCKDYDDD

-59 ISSNKSDI
+59 IASNKSDI

-151 TKAEVTEVQEAAKA
+151 TKAEVTEAADA
-165 ANDAIAALQ
+165 AQKAIAAVES
-174 NGDVATLK
+174 NNAEALK
-182 AKQAEILETL
+182 KAQAEILETL
-192 KTVATQNDL
+192 KDYATKENL
-201 KDVADAAQKALD
+201 KEVADAAQKALD
-213 AAQKDNSKALADL
+213 DAQKDNSKALADL
-226 DTAVKNAQSTAD
+226 DTAVKNAQAKANTAATD
-238 AAKKQA
+238 ASKALT
-244 ADNLASINGLA
+244 DLA
-255 TTVKNAKDALA
+255 TTTKTAADALK
-266 LAQANQTKL
+266 QANENKQSIADALKL
-275 AEVVASLKDSS
+275 LGEGYSAEN
-286 KEGTVAAA
+286 TVSAA
-294 IKAIQAQIGTP
+294 IKAIQAQVGTP
-305 DSKLGSLASRLADIE
+305 NKELGTLDSRLAAIE

-339 TNIEKQLKDIIGEY
+339 TNIEKKLKDIIGEY
-353 TTMVTEVSLVGSY
+353 TTMVTSVSLVGSY
-366 HLDTNEGKE
+366 HLDTCEGRE
-375 WNDILNGKA
+375 WNDVLMGKA

-393 VADLTFG
+393 AADLTFG
-400 KGQKDDNG
+400 KGQKDNTG
-408 VVVPEATDQQ
+408 AVVAEASDQQ

-457 DLSDVLELG
+457 DLSEVLELG

-525 TAKDAQDRYVT
+525 TDKDAQDRYVT
-536 STYDLTVQEP
+536 STYDLTVQAP

-570 AITLDGNKKTT
+570 AITLNSNKKFAG
-581 STSGGAEVSAK
+581 STGGVEVSAK

-598 IDFSAYKNQVQYF
+598 IDFSAYKDQIQYF

-616 DSHVDSESGTSA
+616 DNNVDSESGTSA

-635 KYNGLGKVVKADEG
+635 KYSGLGKVLKADEG

-677 LVPTT
+677 LVPTN

-695 QASVAGSINVTT
+695 QASVAGSINVTKET
-707 VSNNATG
+707 NNTTA
-714 WLPITGTLKDGVRL
+714 WLPLTGKLKDGVSL
-728 TPNLTAIV
+728 PTYWETSI
-736 NGQPI
+736 NGQ
-741 DFTVQYAANNKGAAP
+741 TVTFDVAYS
-756 IKDGVYHNSLI
+756 KDGKNAAGASVKNSEI
-767 KYVKFTCTSNMSTWK
+767 KYVQFTCTSEMKNWK

-792 QKDANDKMVENEI
+792 QKDAQNKMVENEI
-805 NVTLTKVL
+805 AVTLTKVL

-842 PVGNAWTTDGQANG
+842 PVGDAWTTDGQANG

-944 QTIFACPLKK
+944 QTIFACPLKDN
-954 GVQTYS
+954 VQTYS

-990 ATATTPAE
+990 ATSTTPAE

-1017 GGKLSALAP
+1017 GGKLSALAKN
-1026 SKYVDVTAKLISNG
+1026 KYVDVTAKLISNG

-1075 TLIIT
+1075 KLIIT

>member
-9 LLMGTLTV
+9 LLMGVLTLSSV
-17 ASMSTFTSCKDYDDD
+17 STFTSCKDYDDD

-67 SSLQSELA
+67 TSLQAKLA
-75 KKTTLDEV
+75 DKTTLDEV

-88 NYATKE
+88 DYATKQ
-94 YVDGADATLQAAIK
+94 YVNDADKTLQDAID
-108 ALETGKVAELEAAV
+108 ALKTGDIAKLKEDVV
-122 KAAQAAA
+122 KAQAAA
-129 DKAAEDAKAANAEI
+129 DKAAADAEKANADI
-143 LETLKTLA
+143 VETLKTLA
-151 TKAEVTEVQEAAKA
+151 TKTE
-165 ANDAIAALQ
+165 
-174 NGDVATLK
+174 
-182 AKQAEILETL
+182 
-192 KTVATQNDL
+192 L
-201 KDVADAAQKALD
+201 KDAADAAQKAIE
-213 AAQKDNSKALADL
+213 ALES
-226 DTAVKNAQSTAD
+226 KNAEDLKKAQEAITETLKNYAEEGDKKTLESLAETIKNASDALTQANTNKQAIAD
-238 AAKKQA
+238 ALDILGK
-244 ADNLASINGLA
+244 GY
-255 TTVKNAKDALA
+255 
-266 LAQANQTKL
+266 
-275 AEVVASLKDSS
+275 S
-286 KEGTVAAA
+286 KENTVAAA
-294 IKAIQAQIGTP
+294 IEAIKGQIGTP
-305 DSKLGSLASRLADIE
+305 NKELGTLDSRLAAIE

-339 TNIEKQLKDIIGEY
+339 TNIENKLKDIIGEY

-366 HLDTNEGKE
+366 HLDTNEGRE

-384 DLKFMSDNV
+384 DLEFMSDNV
-393 VADLTFG
+393 AADLTFG
-400 KGQKDDNG
+400 KGQKDNTG
-408 VVVPEATDQQ
+408 AVVAEASNQQ

-502 KVGGTGADRNNHVLY
+502 KVGGTGADKDNHVLY

-525 TAKDAQDRYVT
+525 TEKDAQDRYVT
-536 STYDLTVQEP
+536 STYDLTVQKP

-565 MGYDN
+565 MGYDH
-570 AITLDGNKKTT
+570 AITLDQNKKTT
-581 STSGGAEVSAK
+581 SDFGGAEVSAK

-598 IDFSAYKNQVQYF
+598 IDFSAYKDQIQYF

-635 KYNGLGKVVKADEG
+635 KYTGLGQVVKADEG

-677 LVPTT
+677 LVPST

-736 NGQPI
+736 NDQPI

-756 IKDGVYHNSLI
+756 VKDGVYHNSLI
-767 KYVKFTCTSNMSTWK
+767 KYVKFTCTSDMSTWK

-826 WKDEQLVND
+826 WKDEQLVGD

-842 PVGNAWTTDGQANG
+842 PVNGWTTAGSAKG
-856 YKDFDQAITG
+856 YKDLDQAITG
-866 LGANCVI
+866 LRSNFVV

-880 DDKNK
+880 DDKNQ
-885 YTVSQDFTTTPWKVT
+885 YTVSQDFTASPWRVT
-900 VDNALI
+900 VDNGLI

-960 WGKHYVASSKKN
+960 WGKLGVPDGETTKYV
-972 IDVNYLT
+972 DVNYLT
-979 YGSEKTVEIKA
+979 YGNENAVVS
-990 ATATTPAE
+990 
-998 YANLFD
+998 NLFD
-1004 YIIGHNDFDNTVF
+1004 FIIGHNDFDNTVF
-1017 GGKLSALAP
+1017 GGKLSALAKN
-1026 SKYVDVTAKLISNG
+1026 KYVDVTAKLISNG
-1040 SKKED
+1040 SKQQD
-1045 YFIAHV
+1045 YFIAHA
-1051 NKTAG
+1051 NPTTG

-1089 EYPMDFTVKRAQ
+1089 EYPMDFTVKRAK

>member
-88 NYATKE
+88 DYATKQ
-94 YVDGADATLQAAIK
+94 YVDAADKTLQDAID
-108 ALETGKVAELEAAV
+108 ALKTGDIAKLKEDVV
-122 KAAQAAA
+122 KAQAAA
-129 DKAAEDAKAANAEI
+129 DKAAKDAEAANAEI
-143 LETLKTLA
+143 VETLKTLA
-151 TKAEVTEVQEAAKA
+151 TKTE
-165 ANDAIAALQ
+165 
-174 NGDVATLK
+174 
-182 AKQAEILETL
+182 
-192 KTVATQNDL
+192 L
-201 KDVADAAQKALD
+201 KDAADAAQKAIE
-213 AAQKDNSKALADL
+213 ALES
-226 DTAVKNAQSTAD
+226 KNAEDLKKAQDAITETLKSYATKSDVEDGDNKTLESLAETIQKAREAWTQADKNKQDIAD
-238 AAKKQA
+238 A
-244 ADNLASINGLA
+244 L
-255 TTVKNAKDALA
+255 
-266 LAQANQTKL
+266 KL
-275 AEVVASLKDSS
+275 LGEGYS
-286 KEGTVAAA
+286 KENTVAAA
-294 IKAIQAQIGTP
+294 IEAIKGQIGTP
-305 DSKLGSLASRLADIE
+305 NKELGTLDSRLAAIE
-320 SVLNGVKDDDT
+320 GVLNGVKDDDT

-339 TNIEKQLKDIIGEY
+339 TNIETQLKDIIGQY
-353 TTMVTEVSLVGSY
+353 STMVTEVSLVGSY
-366 HLDTNEGKE
+366 HLDTNEGRE
-375 WNDILNGKA
+375 WKDILNGKA
-384 DLKFMSDNV
+384 DLEFMSDNV
-393 VADLTFG
+393 AADLTFG
-400 KGQKDDNG
+400 KGQKDNTG
-408 VVVPEATDQQ
+408 AVVAEASNQQ

-502 KVGGTGADRNNHVLY
+502 KVGGTGADKDNHVLY

-525 TAKDAQDRYVT
+525 TEKDAQDRYVT
-536 STYDLTVQEP
+536 STYDLTVQKP
-546 TNFTAATS
+546 TKFTAATS

-565 MGYDN
+565 MGYDH
-570 AITLDGNKKTT
+570 AITLDQNKKTT
-581 STSGGAEVSAK
+581 SDLGGTEVSAK

-598 IDFSAYKNQVQYF
+598 IDFSAYKDQIQYF

-616 DSHVDSESGTSA
+616 DNHADDISGTSA
-628 INAWNSY
+628 INAWKSY
-635 KYNGLGKVVKADEG
+635 KYTGLGQVVKADEG
-649 GVLTVDI
+649 GVITVDV
-656 NKGQVGDEIG
+656 NNGKVGDEIG
-666 FRIFAVNYNGT
+666 FRIFAVNYNGV

-682 GDSFVVYVGEQQN
+682 GDSFVVYVGDEQN
-695 QASVAGSINVTT
+695 KASVAGNINVTK
-707 VSNNATG
+707 VNNNATD
-714 WLPITGTLKDGVRL
+714 WLALTGKLKDGVAL
-728 TPNLTAIV
+728 PGSWTANVDGKDI
-736 NGQPI
+736 I
-741 DFTVQYAANNKGAAP
+741 FTVSYS
-756 IKDGVYHNSLI
+756 KDGKSVAPAGTKNSDI
-767 KYVKFTCTSNMSTWK
+767 KFVKFTTTSDMATWK

-792 QKDANDKMVENEI
+792 QKDAASKMVENEI

-826 WKDEQLVND
+826 WKDEQLVD
-835 TYTAYVY
+835 GTYTAYVY
-842 PVGNAWTTDGQANG
+842 PVGNVWTSLNNG
-856 YKDFDQAITG
+856 EGKNGFKDFKEAITG
-866 LGANCVI
+866 LVDNYVI
-873 NIANLQK
+873 NIANLAK
-880 DDKNK
+880 DNKGK
-885 YTVSQDFTTTPWKVT
+885 YTVAKDFDTTPWKVE
-900 VDNALI
+900 VDNDLI
-906 DGTTKHATN
+906 DGTTKHATK

-926 KKNEAG
+926 TKDEEGNVAP
-932 AIVDYVVSVETV
+932 YVITVENV

-954 GVQTYS
+954 GVQTYN
-960 WGKHYVASSKKN
+960 WGKGTFGTGKN
-972 IDVNYLT
+972 AKSVDVNYLT
-979 YGSEKTVEIKA
+979 YNDEHTVKVTEDNGEKN
-990 ATATTPAE
+990 
-998 YANLFD
+998 ANLLD

-1017 GGKLSALAP
+1017 GGKLSTLAKE
-1026 SKYVDVTAKLISNG
+1026 KYVSIDAKLISNG

-1045 YFIAHV
+1045 YFKAKVV
-1051 NKTAG
+1051 NGMIVFTVQ
-1056 TITFEKKSG
+1056 SG

-1089 EYPMDFTVKRAQ
+1089 EYPMDFTVKRAK